1 MNLLRCV
8 PALGR
13 ASSVPGR
20 GLVAV
25 ATVGLLF
32 MVAPSA
38 GAQETYDVRG
48 IVADSTGGGI
58 DGAMVVALA
67 LPDSLLIKFSLS
79 NGNGSFTLSRVPA
92 GEYLLQITMVGHQT
106 VRRAFSITT
115 ADVDAGT
122 IKLEVLAV
130 EMDALVVSV
139 DHVPFVNRRD
149 TLDYNARAFVTRP
162 NATVEELLARLPGI
176 EVDPDGTIRAQGEEV
191 RNVLVDGKEFFG
203 SDPTIATRNLP
214 ADAIERIQVYDKQS
228 DMAEFTGIADGQE
241 ERTINL
247 QLREDAR
254 RGYFGQ
260 AVGGLGGGLEPAAVI
275 EAQPDGRTRYN
286 ESLNI
291 NRFSPTTQLALLGN
305 ANNVN
310 EAGFA
315 WGNFVNFSGGA
326 QGLARGGNR
335 GGGGG
340 RGGAGDRDGGGQGG
354 IQLGGG
360 RNDGFTETMSLGLNA
375 NHDFSDDRWIR
386 SSYFYTGL
394 DNVQRQTTQQ
404 QQLLGSN
411 AAALQN
417 AAADQVTANTTHR
430 VNLNAQYAFSDGHDL
445 RLRGNLNVGSS
456 SMTSLQSSET
466 TTLDGRVQNT
476 GLSNNVV
483 EGNDLGGSARLTWRK
498 RLAENGRSLV
508 AEATTSIQEP
518 ELYGDLETT
527 TGIANRDG
535 DLIMQDLIQQ
545 QSRTGRTL
553 SLSQRLS
560 LTQPVGERGIFE
572 VFGERRAVN
581 EDQNNSVFDIGTGTP
596 VFNDLLSSGFERT
609 YSYLRGGFRFNR
621 NTADTRFVVGLQ
633 VQASKLDGTILD
645 RDEHIENGYTHVL
658 PSANFRIQLNDAKT
672 LNFRYTTSTREPSMT
687 ELQPFADNTN
697 PIRTYVGNPNLTPEY
712 SHSFNADYRFF
723 DQFSFVNLFT
733 YLRFSYTSDDIVQ
746 SRVIDEQALQT
757 VMPVNIDHSWSTNGG
772 VTYGRPIR
780 SVGARI
786 NLNYTFN
793 YTRGVEILNGLEN
806 NSTVLRNTIDA
817 SIDNRNKDLFDV
829 RAGARFSFNDVE
841 NSLNQELNQGY
852 LDKTFYGNGM
862 LHYGAGWTFSATL
875 NYRLYDEDV
884 FGAGDR
890 NVAML
895 QASISKLAMD
905 NRVEL
910 ELVGFDILD
919 QNKGVAYTTG
929 TSFIQE
935 RRTESLGRYV
945 MLKVMY
951 RLGSRGVGAARGGGG
966 GRRR

>member
-1 MNLLRCV
+1 MKHSGCL
-8 PALGR
+8 LGR
-13 ASSVPGR
+13 SFAAFATAGLFLAITPSVD
-20 GLVAV
+20 
-25 ATVGLLF
+25 
-32 MVAPSA
+32 
-38 GAQETYDVRG
+38 AQETYDVRG
-48 IVADSTGGGI
+48 VVADSAGAGI
-58 DGAMVVALA
+58 DGAMIVALA
-67 LPDSLLIKFSLS
+67 LPDSLLTKYALS

-106 VRRAFSITT
+106 VRQPFSITA
-115 ADVDAGT
+115 ADIDAGT
-122 IKLEVLAV
+122 INLAV
-130 EMDALVVSV
+130 LVVEMEALVVSV

-176 EVDPDGTIRAQGEEV
+176 EVDADGTVRAQGEEV

-247 QLREDAR
+247 ELREDAR

-260 AVGGLGGGLEPAAVI
+260 AVGGLGGGLEPVAVI
-275 EAQPDGRTRYN
+275 EAQPNGRTRYN

-315 WGNFVNFSGGA
+315 WGDFVNFSGGA
-326 QGLARGGNR
+326 RGLGGGGNR

-340 RGGAGDRDGGGQGG
+340 GGGGQGG

-360 RNDGFTETMSLGLNA
+360 RNDGFTESMSLGLNA

-394 DNVQRQTTQQ
+394 DNVQQQTTQQ
-404 QQLLGSN
+404 QQLLGSS

-417 AAADQVTANTTHR
+417 AVADQSTANTTHR
-430 VNLNAQYAFSDGHDL
+430 VNVNTQYAFSDGHDL
-445 RLRGNLNVGSS
+445 RLRGNLSVGSS

-466 TTLDGRVQNT
+466 TTFEGRVQNT
-476 GLSNNVV
+476 GVSSNLVD
-483 EGNDLGGSARLTWRK
+483 GNDLGGSASLTWRK

-508 AEATTSIQEP
+508 AAATTNIQEP

-527 TGIANRDG
+527 TGIANRNG
-535 DLIMQDLIQQ
+535 DLMMQDLFQTQ
-545 QSRTGRTL
+545 ARTGRTL

-560 LTQPVGERGIFE
+560 LTQPVGVGGIFE
-572 VFGERRAVN
+572 VFGQRREVN
-581 EDQNNSVFDIGTGTP
+581 EDQDNSVFDIGTGTP
-596 VFNDLLSSGFERT
+596 VFNDFLSSGFERT
-609 YSYLRGGFRFNR
+609 YSYLRGGFRFNK
-621 NTADTRFVVGLQ
+621 NTEDTRFVIGLQ
-633 VQASKLDGTILD
+633 VQRSNLDGTILD
-645 RDEHIENGYTHVL
+645 RDEYIENGYTHVL
-658 PSANFRIQLNDAKT
+658 PSADYRIQLDEAKT

-697 PIRTYVGNPNLTPEY
+697 PIRTYIGNPNLTPEY

-733 YLRFSYTSDDIVQ
+733 YLRFSYTNDDIVQ

-786 NLNYTFN
+786 NLNYSFN
-793 YTRGVEILNGLEN
+793 YTRGVEILNELEN
-806 NSTVLRNTIDA
+806 NSRVLRNTIEA
-817 SIDNRNKDLFDV
+817 SIDNRDKEIFDV
-829 RAGARFSFNDVE
+829 RAGARYSFNDIQ
-841 NSLNQELNQGY
+841 NTLNQDLNQVY
-852 LDKTFYGNGM
+852 LDRTFYGNAM
-862 LHYGAGWTFSATL
+862 LHYGAGWTFSTTL
-875 NYRLYDEDV
+875 NYRLYDESV
-884 FGAGDR
+884 FGVGDR

-895 QASISKLAMD
+895 QASISKLAMN

-910 ELVGFDILD
+910 ELIGFDILD

-935 RRTESLGRYV
+935 RRTESLGQYI

-951 RLGSRGVGAARGGGG
+951 RLGSRRGGAARGGGS

>member
-1 MNLLRCV
+1 MKHSGCL
-8 PALGR
+8 LGR
-13 ASSVPGR
+13 SFAAFATAGLFLAITPSVD
-20 GLVAV
+20 
-25 ATVGLLF
+25 
-32 MVAPSA
+32 
-38 GAQETYDVRG
+38 AQETYDVRG
-48 IVADSTGGGI
+48 VVADSAGAGI
-58 DGAMVVALA
+58 DGAMIVALA
-67 LPDSLLIKFSLS
+67 LPDSLLTKYALS

-106 VRRAFSITT
+106 VRQPFSITA
-115 ADVDAGT
+115 ADIDAGT
-122 IKLEVLAV
+122 INLAV
-130 EMDALVVSV
+130 LVVEMEALVVSV

-176 EVDPDGTIRAQGEEV
+176 EVDADGTVRAQGEEV

-247 QLREDAR
+247 ELREDAR

-260 AVGGLGGGLEPAAVI
+260 AVGGLGGGLEPVAVI
-275 EAQPDGRTRYN
+275 EAQPNGRTRYN

-315 WGNFVNFSGGA
+315 WGDFVNFRGGA
-326 QGLARGGNR
+326 GGFGGGVN

-340 RGGAGDRDGGGQGG
+340 GGGGGQGG

-360 RNDGFTETMSLGLNA
+360 RNDGFTESMSLGLNA

-394 DNVQRQTTQQ
+394 DNVQQQTTQQ
-404 QQLLGSN
+404 QQLMGSS

-417 AAADQVTANTTHR
+417 AVADQSTANTTHR
-430 VNLNAQYAFSDGHDL
+430 VNVNTQYAFSDGHDL
-445 RLRGNLNVGSS
+445 RLRGNLSVGSS

-466 TTLDGRVQNT
+466 TTFEGRVQNT
-476 GLSNNVV
+476 GVSSNLVD
-483 EGNDLGGSARLTWRK
+483 GNDLGGSASLTWRK

-508 AEATTSIQEP
+508 AAATTNIQEP

-527 TGIANRDG
+527 TGIANRNG
-535 DLIMQDLIQQ
+535 DLMMQDLFQTQ
-545 QSRTGRTL
+545 ARTGRTL

-560 LTQPVGERGIFE
+560 LTQPVGVGGIFE
-572 VFGERRAVN
+572 VFGQRREVN
-581 EDQNNSVFDIGTGTP
+581 EDQDNSVFDIGTGTP
-596 VFNDLLSSGFERT
+596 VFNDFLSSGFERT
-609 YSYLRGGFRFNR
+609 YSYLRGGFRFNK
-621 NTADTRFVVGLQ
+621 NTEDTRFVIGLQ
-633 VQASKLDGTILD
+633 VQRSNLDGTILD
-645 RDEHIENGYTHVL
+645 RDEYIENGYTHVL
-658 PSANFRIQLNDAKT
+658 PSADYRIQLDEAKT

-697 PIRTYVGNPNLTPEY
+697 PIRTYIGNPNLTPEY

-733 YLRFSYTSDDIVQ
+733 YLRFSYTNDDIVQ

-786 NLNYTFN
+786 NLNYSFN
-793 YTRGVEILNGLEN
+793 YTRGVEILNELEN
-806 NSTVLRNTIDA
+806 NSRVLRNTIEA
-817 SIDNRNKDLFDV
+817 SIDNRDKEIFDV
-829 RAGARFSFNDVE
+829 RAGARYSFNDIQ
-841 NSLNQELNQGY
+841 NTLNQELNQVY
-852 LDKTFYGNGM
+852 LDRTFYGNAM
-862 LHYGAGWTFSATL
+862 LHYGAGWTFSTTL
-875 NYRLYDEDV
+875 NYRLYDESV
-884 FGAGDR
+884 FGVGDR

-895 QASISKLAMD
+895 QASISKLAMN

-910 ELVGFDILD
+910 ELIGFDILD

-935 RRTESLGRYV
+935 RRTESLGQYI

-951 RLGSRGVGAARGGGG
+951 RLGSRRGGAARGGGS

>member
-1 MNLLRCV
+1 MKHSGCL
-8 PALGR
+8 LGR
-13 ASSVPGR
+13 SFAAFATAGLFLAITPSVD
-20 GLVAV
+20 
-25 ATVGLLF
+25 
-32 MVAPSA
+32 
-38 GAQETYDVRG
+38 AQETYDVRG
-48 IVADSTGGGI
+48 VVADSAGAGI
-58 DGAMVVALA
+58 DGAMIVALA
-67 LPDSLLIKFSLS
+67 LPDSLLTKYALS

-106 VRRAFSITT
+106 VRQPFSITA
-115 ADVDAGT
+115 ADIDAGT
-122 IKLEVLAV
+122 INLAV
-130 EMDALVVSV
+130 LVVEMEALVVSV

-162 NATVEELLARLPGI
+162 NATVEELLARMPGI
-176 EVDPDGTIRAQGEEV
+176 EVDADGTVRAQGEEV

-247 QLREDAR
+247 ELREDAR

-260 AVGGLGGGLEPAAVI
+260 AVGGLGGGLEPVAVI
-275 EAQPDGRTRYN
+275 EAQPNGRTRYN

-315 WGNFVNFSGGA
+315 WGDFVNFSGGA
-326 QGLARGGNR
+326 RGLGGGGNR
-335 GGGGG
+335 GGGG
-340 RGGAGDRDGGGQGG
+340 RGGGGQGG

-360 RNDGFTETMSLGLNA
+360 RNDGFTESMSLGLNA

-394 DNVQRQTTQQ
+394 DNVQQQTTQQ
-404 QQLLGSN
+404 QQLLGSS

-417 AAADQVTANTTHR
+417 AVADQSTANKTHR
-430 VNLNAQYAFSDGHDL
+430 VNVNTQYAFSDGHDL
-445 RLRGNLNVGSS
+445 RLRGNLSVGSS

-466 TTLDGRVQNT
+466 TTFEGRVQNT
-476 GLSNNVV
+476 GVSSNLVD
-483 EGNDLGGSARLTWRK
+483 GNDLGGSASLTWRK

-508 AEATTSIQEP
+508 AAATTNIQEP

-527 TGIANRDG
+527 TGIANRNG
-535 DLIMQDLIQQ
+535 DLMMQDLFQTQ
-545 QSRTGRTL
+545 ARTGRTL

-560 LTQPVGERGIFE
+560 LTQPVGVGGIFE
-572 VFGERRAVN
+572 VFGQRREVN
-581 EDQNNSVFDIGTGTP
+581 EDQDNSVFDIGTGTP
-596 VFNDLLSSGFERT
+596 VFNDFLSSGFERT
-609 YSYLRGGFRFNR
+609 YSYLRGGFRFNK
-621 NTADTRFVVGLQ
+621 NTEDTRFVIGLQ
-633 VQASKLDGTILD
+633 VQRSNLDGTILD
-645 RDEHIENGYTHVL
+645 RDEYIENGYTHVL
-658 PSANFRIQLNDAKT
+658 PSADYRIQLDEAKT

-697 PIRTYVGNPNLTPEY
+697 PIRTYIGNPNLTPEY

-733 YLRFSYTSDDIVQ
+733 YLRFSYTNDDIVQ

-786 NLNYTFN
+786 NLNYSFN
-793 YTRGVEILNGLEN
+793 YTRGVEILNELEN
-806 NSTVLRNTIDA
+806 NSRVLRNTIEA
-817 SIDNRNKDLFDV
+817 SIDNRDKEIFDV
-829 RAGARFSFNDVE
+829 RAGARYSFNDIQ
-841 NSLNQELNQGY
+841 NTLNQDLNQVY
-852 LDKTFYGNGM
+852 LDRTFYGNAM
-862 LHYGAGWTFSATL
+862 LHYGAGWTFSTTL
-875 NYRLYDEDV
+875 NYRLYDESV
-884 FGAGDR
+884 FGVGDR

-895 QASISKLAMD
+895 QASISKLAMN

-910 ELVGFDILD
+910 ELIGFDILD

-935 RRTESLGRYV
+935 RRTESLGQYI

-951 RLGSRGVGAARGGGG
+951 RLGSRRGGAARGGGS

>member
-1 MNLLRCV
+1 MKHSGCL
-8 PALGR
+8 LGR
-13 ASSVPGR
+13 SFAAFVTA
-20 GLVAV
+20 GLFLAITPPVD
-25 ATVGLLF
+25 
-32 MVAPSA
+32 
-38 GAQETYDVRG
+38 AQETYDVRG
-48 IVADSTGGGI
+48 VVADSAGAGI
-58 DGAMVVALA
+58 DGAMIVALA
-67 LPDSLLIKFSLS
+67 LPDSLLTKYALS

-106 VRRAFSITT
+106 VRQPFSITA
-115 ADVDAGT
+115 ADIDAGT
-122 IKLEVLAV
+122 INLAV
-130 EMDALVVSV
+130 LVVEMEALVVSV

-176 EVDPDGTIRAQGEEV
+176 EVDADGTVRAQGEEV

-247 QLREDAR
+247 ELREDAR

-260 AVGGLGGGLEPAAVI
+260 AVGGLGGGLEPVAVI
-275 EAQPDGRTRYN
+275 EAQPNGRTRYN

-315 WGNFVNFSGGA
+315 WGDFVNFSGGA
-326 QGLARGGNR
+326 RGLGGGGNR
-335 GGGGG
+335 GGGG
-340 RGGAGDRDGGGQGG
+340 RGGGGQGG

-360 RNDGFTETMSLGLNA
+360 RNDGFTESMSLGLNA

-394 DNVQRQTTQQ
+394 DNVQQQTTQQ
-404 QQLLGSN
+404 QQLMGSS

-417 AAADQVTANTTHR
+417 AVADQSTANTTHR
-430 VNLNAQYAFSDGHDL
+430 VNVNTQYAFSDGHDL
-445 RLRGNLNVGSS
+445 RLRGNLSVGSS

-466 TTLDGRVQNT
+466 TTFEGRVQNT
-476 GLSNNVV
+476 GVSSNLVD
-483 EGNDLGGSARLTWRK
+483 GNDLGGSASLTWRK

-508 AEATTSIQEP
+508 AAATTNIQEP

-527 TGIANRDG
+527 TGIANRNG
-535 DLIMQDLIQQ
+535 DLMMQDLFQTQ
-545 QSRTGRTL
+545 ARTGRTL

-560 LTQPVGERGIFE
+560 LTQPVGVGGIFE
-572 VFGERRAVN
+572 VFGQRREVN
-581 EDQNNSVFDIGTGTP
+581 EDQDNSVFDIGTGTP
-596 VFNDLLSSGFERT
+596 VFNDFLSSGFERT
-609 YSYLRGGFRFNR
+609 YSYLRGGFRFNK
-621 NTADTRFVVGLQ
+621 NTEDTRFVIGLQ
-633 VQASKLDGTILD
+633 VQRSNLDGTILD
-645 RDEHIENGYTHVL
+645 RDEYIENGYTHVL
-658 PSANFRIQLNDAKT
+658 PSADYRIQLDEAKT

-697 PIRTYVGNPNLTPEY
+697 PIRTYIGNPNLTPEY

-733 YLRFSYTSDDIVQ
+733 YLRFSYTNDDIVQ

-786 NLNYTFN
+786 NLNYSFN
-793 YTRGVEILNGLEN
+793 YTRGVEILNELEN
-806 NSTVLRNTIDA
+806 NSRVLRNTIEA
-817 SIDNRNKDLFDV
+817 SIDNRDKEIFDV
-829 RAGARFSFNDVE
+829 RAGARYSFNDIQ
-841 NSLNQELNQGY
+841 NTLNQELNQVY
-852 LDKTFYGNGM
+852 LDRTFYGNAM
-862 LHYGAGWTFSATL
+862 LHYGAGWTFSTTL
-875 NYRLYDEDV
+875 NYRLYDESV
-884 FGAGDR
+884 FGVGDR

-895 QASISKLAMD
+895 QASISKLAMN

-910 ELVGFDILD
+910 ELIGFDILD

-935 RRTESLGRYV
+935 RRTESLGQYI

-951 RLGSRGVGAARGGGG
+951 RLGSRRGGAARGGGG

>member
-1 MNLLRCV
+1 MKHSGCL
-8 PALGR
+8 LGR
-13 ASSVPGR
+13 SFAAFATAGLFLAITPSVD
-20 GLVAV
+20 
-25 ATVGLLF
+25 
-32 MVAPSA
+32 
-38 GAQETYDVRG
+38 AQETYDVRG
-48 IVADSTGGGI
+48 VVADSAGAGI
-58 DGAMVVALA
+58 DGAMIVALA
-67 LPDSLLIKFSLS
+67 LPDSLLTKYALS

-106 VRRAFSITT
+106 VRQPFSITA
-115 ADVDAGT
+115 ADIDAGT
-122 IKLEVLAV
+122 INLAV
-130 EMDALVVSV
+130 LVVEMEALVVSV

-176 EVDPDGTIRAQGEEV
+176 EVDADGTVRAQGEEV

-247 QLREDAR
+247 ELREDAR

-260 AVGGLGGGLEPAAVI
+260 AVGGLGGGLEPVAVI
-275 EAQPDGRTRYN
+275 EAQPNGRTRYN

-315 WGNFVNFSGGA
+315 WGDFVNFSGGA
-326 QGLARGGNR
+326 RGLGGGGNR
-335 GGGGG
+335 GGGG
-340 RGGAGDRDGGGQGG
+340 RGGGGQGG

-360 RNDGFTETMSLGLNA
+360 RNDGFTESMSLGLNA

-394 DNVQRQTTQQ
+394 DNVQQQTTQQ
-404 QQLLGSN
+404 QQLLGSS

-417 AAADQVTANTTHR
+417 AVADQSTANTTHR
-430 VNLNAQYAFSDGHDL
+430 VNVNTQYAFSDGHDL
-445 RLRGNLNVGSS
+445 RLRGNLSVGSS

-466 TTLDGRVQNT
+466 TTFEGRVQNT
-476 GLSNNVV
+476 GVSSNLVD
-483 EGNDLGGSARLTWRK
+483 GNDLGGSASLTWRK

-508 AEATTSIQEP
+508 AAATTNIQEP

-527 TGIANRDG
+527 TGIANRNG
-535 DLIMQDLIQQ
+535 DLMMQDLFQTQ
-545 QSRTGRTL
+545 ARTGRTL

-560 LTQPVGERGIFE
+560 LTQPVGVGGIFE
-572 VFGERRAVN
+572 VFGQRREVN
-581 EDQNNSVFDIGTGTP
+581 EDQDNSVFDIGTGTP
-596 VFNDLLSSGFERT
+596 VFNDFLSSGFERT
-609 YSYLRGGFRFNR
+609 YSYLRGGFRFNK
-621 NTADTRFVVGLQ
+621 NTEDTRFVIGLQ
-633 VQASKLDGTILD
+633 VQRSNLDGMILD
-645 RDEHIENGYTHVL
+645 RDEYIENGYTHVL
-658 PSANFRIQLNDAKT
+658 PSADYRIQLDEAKT

-697 PIRTYVGNPNLTPEY
+697 PIRTYIGNPNLTPEY

-733 YLRFSYTSDDIVQ
+733 YLRFSYTNDDIVQ

-786 NLNYTFN
+786 NLNYSFN
-793 YTRGVEILNGLEN
+793 YTRGVEILNELEN
-806 NSTVLRNTIDA
+806 NSRVLRNTIEA
-817 SIDNRNKDLFDV
+817 SIDNRDKEIFDV
-829 RAGARFSFNDVE
+829 RAGARYSFNDIQ
-841 NSLNQELNQGY
+841 NTLNQELNQVY
-852 LDKTFYGNGM
+852 LDRTFYGNAM
-862 LHYGAGWTFSATL
+862 LHYGAGWTFSTTL
-875 NYRLYDEDV
+875 NYRLYDESV
-884 FGAGDR
+884 FGVGDR

-895 QASISKLAMD
+895 QASISKLAMN

-910 ELVGFDILD
+910 ELIGFDILD

-935 RRTESLGRYV
+935 RRTESLGQYI

-951 RLGSRGVGAARGGGG
+951 RLGSRRGGAARGGGS

>member
-1 MNLLRCV
+1 MKHSGCL
-8 PALGR
+8 LGR
-13 ASSVPGR
+13 SFAAFATAGLFLAITPSVD
-20 GLVAV
+20 
-25 ATVGLLF
+25 
-32 MVAPSA
+32 
-38 GAQETYDVRG
+38 AQETYDVRG
-48 IVADSTGGGI
+48 VVADSAGAGI
-58 DGAMVVALA
+58 DGAMIVALA
-67 LPDSLLIKFSLS
+67 LPDSLLTKYALS

-106 VRRAFSITT
+106 VRQPFSITA
-115 ADVDAGT
+115 ADIDAGT
-122 IKLEVLAV
+122 INLAV
-130 EMDALVVSV
+130 LVVEMEALVVSV

-176 EVDPDGTIRAQGEEV
+176 EVDADGTVRAQGEEV

-247 QLREDAR
+247 ELREDAR

-260 AVGGLGGGLEPAAVI
+260 AVGGLGGGLEPVAVI
-275 EAQPDGRTRYN
+275 EAQPNGRTRYN

-291 NRFSPTTQLALLGN
+291 KRFSPTTQLALLGN

-315 WGNFVNFSGGA
+315 WGDFVNFSGGA
-326 QGLARGGNR
+326 RGLGGGGNR
-335 GGGGG
+335 GGGG
-340 RGGAGDRDGGGQGG
+340 RGGGGQGG
-354 IQLGGG
+354 IQLRGG
-360 RNDGFTETMSLGLNA
+360 RNDGFTESMSLGLNA

-394 DNVQRQTTQQ
+394 DNVQQQTTQQ
-404 QQLLGSN
+404 QQLLGSS
-411 AAALQN
+411 AAALEN
-417 AAADQVTANTTHR
+417 AVADQSTANTTHR
-430 VNLNAQYAFSDGHDL
+430 VNVNAQYAFSDGHDL
-445 RLRGNLNVGSS
+445 RLRGNLSVGSS

-466 TTLDGRVQNT
+466 TTFEGRVQNT
-476 GLSNNVV
+476 GVSSNLVD
-483 EGNDLGGSARLTWRK
+483 GNDLGGSASLTWRK

-508 AEATTSIQEP
+508 AAATTNIQEP

-527 TGIANRDG
+527 TGIANRNG
-535 DLIMQDLIQQ
+535 DLMMQDLFQTQ
-545 QSRTGRTL
+545 ARTGRTL

-560 LTQPVGERGIFE
+560 LTQPVGVGGIFE
-572 VFGERRAVN
+572 VFGQRREVN
-581 EDQNNSVFDIGTGTP
+581 EDQDNSVFDIGTGTP
-596 VFNDLLSSGFERT
+596 VFNDFLSSGFERT
-609 YSYLRGGFRFNR
+609 YSYLRGGFRFNK
-621 NTADTRFVVGLQ
+621 NTEDTRFVIGLQ
-633 VQASKLDGTILD
+633 VQRSNLDGTILD
-645 RDEHIENGYTHVL
+645 RDEYIENGYTHVL
-658 PSANFRIQLNDAKT
+658 PSADYRIQLDEAKT

-697 PIRTYVGNPNLTPEY
+697 PIRTYIGNPNLTPEY

-733 YLRFSYTSDDIVQ
+733 YLRFSYTNDDIVQ

-786 NLNYTFN
+786 NLNYSFN
-793 YTRGVEILNGLEN
+793 YTRGVEILNELEN
-806 NSTVLRNTIDA
+806 NSRVLRNTIEA
-817 SIDNRNKDLFDV
+817 SIDNRDKEIFDV
-829 RAGARFSFNDVE
+829 RAGARYSFNDIQ
-841 NSLNQELNQGY
+841 NTLNQELNQVY
-852 LDKTFYGNGM
+852 LDRTFYGNAM
-862 LHYGAGWTFSATL
+862 LHYGAGWTFSTTL
-875 NYRLYDEDV
+875 NYRLYDESV
-884 FGAGDR
+884 FGVGDR

-895 QASISKLAMD
+895 QASISKLAMN

-910 ELVGFDILD
+910 ELIGFDILD

-935 RRTESLGRYV
+935 RRTESLGQYI

-951 RLGSRGVGAARGGGG
+951 RLGSRRGGAARGGEG

>member
-1 MNLLRCV
+1 MKHSGCL
-8 PALGR
+8 LGR
-13 ASSVPGR
+13 SFAAFATAGLFLAITPSVD
-20 GLVAV
+20 
-25 ATVGLLF
+25 
-32 MVAPSA
+32 
-38 GAQETYDVRG
+38 AQETYDVRG
-48 IVADSTGGGI
+48 VVADSAGAGI
-58 DGAMVVALA
+58 DGAMIVALA
-67 LPDSLLIKFSLS
+67 LPDSLLTKYALS

-106 VRRAFSITT
+106 VRQPFSITA
-115 ADVDAGT
+115 ADIDAGT
-122 IKLEVLAV
+122 INLAV
-130 EMDALVVSV
+130 LVVEMEALVVSV

-176 EVDPDGTIRAQGEEV
+176 EVDADGTVRAQGEEV

-247 QLREDAR
+247 ELREDAR

-260 AVGGLGGGLEPAAVI
+260 AVGGLGGGLEPVAVI
-275 EAQPDGRTRYN
+275 EAQPNGRTRYN

-315 WGNFVNFSGGA
+315 WGDFVNFSGGA
-326 QGLARGGNR
+326 RGLGGGGNR
-335 GGGGG
+335 GGGG
-340 RGGAGDRDGGGQGG
+340 RGGGGQGG

-360 RNDGFTETMSLGLNA
+360 RNDGFTESMSLGLNA

-394 DNVQRQTTQQ
+394 DNVQQQTTQQ
-404 QQLLGSN
+404 QQLLGSS

-417 AAADQVTANTTHR
+417 AVADQSTANTTHR
-430 VNLNAQYAFSDGHDL
+430 VNVNTQYAFSDGHDL
-445 RLRGNLNVGSS
+445 RLRGNLSVGSS

-466 TTLDGRVQNT
+466 TTFEGRVQNT
-476 GLSNNVV
+476 GVSSNLVD
-483 EGNDLGGSARLTWRK
+483 GNDLGGSASLTWRK

-508 AEATTSIQEP
+508 AAATTNIQEP

-527 TGIANRDG
+527 TGIANRNG
-535 DLIMQDLIQQ
+535 DLMMQDLFQTQ
-545 QSRTGRTL
+545 ARTGRTL

-560 LTQPVGERGIFE
+560 LTQPVGIGGIFE
-572 VFGERRAVN
+572 VFGQRREVN
-581 EDQNNSVFDIGTGTP
+581 EDQDNSVFDIGTGTP
-596 VFNDLLSSGFERT
+596 VFNDFLSSGFERT
-609 YSYLRGGFRFNR
+609 YSYLRGGFRFNK
-621 NTADTRFVVGLQ
+621 NTEDTRFVIGLQ
-633 VQASKLDGTILD
+633 VQRSNLDGTILD
-645 RDEHIENGYTHVL
+645 RDEYIENGYTHVL
-658 PSANFRIQLNDAKT
+658 PSADYRIQLDEAKT

-697 PIRTYVGNPNLTPEY
+697 PIRTYIGNPNLTPEY

-733 YLRFSYTSDDIVQ
+733 YLRFSYTNDDIVQ

-786 NLNYTFN
+786 NLNYSFN
-793 YTRGVEILNGLEN
+793 YTRGVEILNELEN
-806 NSTVLRNTIDA
+806 NSRVLRNTIEA
-817 SIDNRNKDLFDV
+817 SIDNRDKEIFDV
-829 RAGARFSFNDVE
+829 RAGARYSFNDIQ
-841 NSLNQELNQGY
+841 NTLNQDLNQVY
-852 LDKTFYGNGM
+852 LDRTFYGNAM
-862 LHYGAGWTFSATL
+862 LHYGAGWTFSTTL
-875 NYRLYDEDV
+875 NYRLYDESV
-884 FGAGDR
+884 FGVGDR

-895 QASISKLAMD
+895 QASISKLAMN

-910 ELVGFDILD
+910 ELIGFDILD

-935 RRTESLGRYV
+935 RRTESLGQYI

-951 RLGSRGVGAARGGGG
+951 RLGSRRGGAARGGGS

>member
-1 MNLLRCV
+1 MKHSGCL
-8 PALGR
+8 LGR
-13 ASSVPGR
+13 SFAAFATAGLFLAITPSVD
-20 GLVAV
+20 
-25 ATVGLLF
+25 
-32 MVAPSA
+32 
-38 GAQETYDVRG
+38 AQETYDVRG
-48 IVADSTGGGI
+48 VVADSAGAGI
-58 DGAMVVALA
+58 DGAMIVALA
-67 LPDSLLIKFSLS
+67 LPDSLLTKYALS

-106 VRRAFSITT
+106 VRQPFSITA
-115 ADVDAGT
+115 ADIDAGT
-122 IKLEVLAV
+122 INLAV
-130 EMDALVVSV
+130 LVVEMEALVVSV

-176 EVDPDGTIRAQGEEV
+176 EVDADGTVRAQGEEV

-247 QLREDAR
+247 ELREDAR

-260 AVGGLGGGLEPAAVI
+260 AVGGLGGGLEPVAVI
-275 EAQPDGRTRYN
+275 EAQPNGRTRYN

-315 WGNFVNFSGGA
+315 WGDFVNFSGGA
-326 QGLARGGNR
+326 RGLGGGGNR
-335 GGGGG
+335 GGGG
-340 RGGAGDRDGGGQGG
+340 RGGGGQGG

-360 RNDGFTETMSLGLNA
+360 RNDGFTESMSLGLNA

-394 DNVQRQTTQQ
+394 DNVQQQTTQQ
-404 QQLLGSN
+404 QQLLGSS

-417 AAADQVTANTTHR
+417 AVADQSTANTTHR
-430 VNLNAQYAFSDGHDL
+430 VNVNTQYAFSDGHDL
-445 RLRGNLNVGSS
+445 RLRGNLSVGSS

-466 TTLDGRVQNT
+466 TTFEGRVQNT
-476 GLSNNVV
+476 GVSSNLVD
-483 EGNDLGGSARLTWRK
+483 GNDLGGSASLTWRK

-508 AEATTSIQEP
+508 AAATTNIQEP

-527 TGIANRDG
+527 TGIANRNG
-535 DLIMQDLIQQ
+535 DLMMQDLFQTQ
-545 QSRTGRTL
+545 ARTGRTL

-560 LTQPVGERGIFE
+560 LTQPVGVGGIFE
-572 VFGERRAVN
+572 VFGQRREVN
-581 EDQNNSVFDIGTGTP
+581 EDQDNSVFDIGTGTP
-596 VFNDLLSSGFERT
+596 VFNDFLSSGFERT
-609 YSYLRGGFRFNR
+609 YSYLRGGFRFNK
-621 NTADTRFVVGLQ
+621 NTEDTRFVIGLQ
-633 VQASKLDGTILD
+633 VQRSNLDGMILD
-645 RDEHIENGYTHVL
+645 RDEYIENGYTHVL
-658 PSANFRIQLNDAKT
+658 PSADYRIQLDEAKT

-697 PIRTYVGNPNLTPEY
+697 PIRTYIGNPNLTPEY

-733 YLRFSYTSDDIVQ
+733 YLRFSYTNDDIVQ

-786 NLNYTFN
+786 NLNYSFN
-793 YTRGVEILNGLEN
+793 YTRGVEILNELEN
-806 NSTVLRNTIDA
+806 NSRVLRNTIEA
-817 SIDNRNKDLFDV
+817 SIDNRDKEIFDV
-829 RAGARFSFNDVE
+829 RAGARYSFNDIQ
-841 NSLNQELNQGY
+841 NTLNQDLNQVY
-852 LDKTFYGNGM
+852 LDRTFYGNAM
-862 LHYGAGWTFSATL
+862 LHYGAGWTFSTTL
-875 NYRLYDEDV
+875 NYRLYDESV
-884 FGAGDR
+884 FGVGDR

-895 QASISKLAMD
+895 QASISKLAMN

-910 ELVGFDILD
+910 ELIGFDILD

-935 RRTESLGRYV
+935 RRTESLGQYI

-951 RLGSRGVGAARGGGG
+951 RLGSRRGGAARGGGS

>member
-1 MNLLRCV
+1 MKHSGCL
-8 PALGR
+8 LGR
-13 ASSVPGR
+13 SFAAFATAGLFLAITPSVD
-20 GLVAV
+20 
-25 ATVGLLF
+25 
-32 MVAPSA
+32 
-38 GAQETYDVRG
+38 AQETYDVRG
-48 IVADSTGGGI
+48 VVADSAGAGI
-58 DGAMVVALA
+58 DGAMIVALA
-67 LPDSLLIKFSLS
+67 LPDSLLTKYALS

-106 VRRAFSITT
+106 VRQPFSITA
-115 ADVDAGT
+115 ADIDAGT
-122 IKLEVLAV
+122 INLAV
-130 EMDALVVSV
+130 LVVEMEALVVSV

-176 EVDPDGTIRAQGEEV
+176 EVDADGTVRAQGEEV

-247 QLREDAR
+247 ELREDAR

-260 AVGGLGGGLEPAAVI
+260 AVGGLGGGLEPVAVI
-275 EAQPDGRTRYN
+275 EAQPNGRTRYN

-315 WGNFVNFSGGA
+315 WGDFVNFSGGA
-326 QGLARGGNR
+326 RGLGGGGNR
-335 GGGGG
+335 GGGG
-340 RGGAGDRDGGGQGG
+340 RGGGGQGG

-360 RNDGFTETMSLGLNA
+360 RNDGFTESMSLGLNA

-394 DNVQRQTTQQ
+394 DNVQQQTTQQ
-404 QQLLGSN
+404 QQLMGSS

-417 AAADQVTANTTHR
+417 AVADQSTANTTHR
-430 VNLNAQYAFSDGHDL
+430 VNVNTQYAFSDGHDL
-445 RLRGNLNVGSS
+445 RLRGNLSVGSS

-466 TTLDGRVQNT
+466 TTFEGRVQNT
-476 GLSNNVV
+476 GVSSNLVD
-483 EGNDLGGSARLTWRK
+483 GNDLGGSASLTWRK

-508 AEATTSIQEP
+508 AAATTNIQEP

-527 TGIANRDG
+527 TGIANRNG
-535 DLIMQDLIQQ
+535 DLMMQDLFQTQ
-545 QSRTGRTL
+545 ARTGRTL

-560 LTQPVGERGIFE
+560 LTQPVGVGGIFE
-572 VFGERRAVN
+572 VFGQRREVN
-581 EDQNNSVFDIGTGTP
+581 EDQDNSVFDIGTGTP
-596 VFNDLLSSGFERT
+596 VFNDFLSSGFERT
-609 YSYLRGGFRFNR
+609 YSYLRGGFRFNK
-621 NTADTRFVVGLQ
+621 NTEDTRFVIGLQ
-633 VQASKLDGTILD
+633 VQRSNLDGMILD
-645 RDEHIENGYTHVL
+645 RDEYIENGYTHVL
-658 PSANFRIQLNDAKT
+658 PSADYRIQLDEAKT

-697 PIRTYVGNPNLTPEY
+697 PIRTYIGNPNLTPEY

-733 YLRFSYTSDDIVQ
+733 YLRFSYTNDDIVQ

-786 NLNYTFN
+786 NLNYSFN
-793 YTRGVEILNGLEN
+793 YTRGVEILNELEN
-806 NSTVLRNTIDA
+806 NSRVLRNTIEA
-817 SIDNRNKDLFDV
+817 SIDNRDKEIFDV
-829 RAGARFSFNDVE
+829 RAGARYSFNDIQ
-841 NSLNQELNQGY
+841 NTLNQELNQVY
-852 LDKTFYGNGM
+852 LDRTFYGNAM
-862 LHYGAGWTFSATL
+862 LHYGAGWTFSTTL
-875 NYRLYDEDV
+875 NYRLYDESV
-884 FGAGDR
+884 FGVGDR

-895 QASISKLAMD
+895 QASISKLAMN

-910 ELVGFDILD
+910 ELIGFDILD

-935 RRTESLGRYV
+935 RRTESLGQYI

-951 RLGSRGVGAARGGGG
+951 RLGSRRGGAARGGGG

>member
-1 MNLLRCV
+1 MKHSGCL
-8 PALGR
+8 LGR
-13 ASSVPGR
+13 SFAAFATAGLFLAITPSVD
-20 GLVAV
+20 
-25 ATVGLLF
+25 
-32 MVAPSA
+32 
-38 GAQETYDVRG
+38 AQETYDVRG
-48 IVADSTGGGI
+48 VVADSAGAGI
-58 DGAMVVALA
+58 DGAMIVALA
-67 LPDSLLIKFSLS
+67 LPDSLLTKYALS

-106 VRRAFSITT
+106 VRQPFSITA
-115 ADVDAGT
+115 ADIDAGT
-122 IKLEVLAV
+122 INLAV
-130 EMDALVVSV
+130 LVVEMEALVVSV

-176 EVDPDGTIRAQGEEV
+176 EVDADGTVRAQGEEV

-247 QLREDAR
+247 ELREDAR

-260 AVGGLGGGLEPAAVI
+260 AVGGLGGGLEPVAVI
-275 EAQPDGRTRYN
+275 EAQPNGRTRYN

-315 WGNFVNFSGGA
+315 WGDFVNFSGGA
-326 QGLARGGNR
+326 RGLGGGGNR
-335 GGGGG
+335 GGGG
-340 RGGAGDRDGGGQGG
+340 RGGGGQGG

-360 RNDGFTETMSLGLNA
+360 RNDGFTESMSLGLNA

-394 DNVQRQTTQQ
+394 DNVQQQTTQQ
-404 QQLLGSN
+404 QQLLGSS

-417 AAADQVTANTTHR
+417 AVADQSTANTTHR
-430 VNLNAQYAFSDGHDL
+430 VNVNTQYAFSDGHDL
-445 RLRGNLNVGSS
+445 RLRGNLSVGSS

-466 TTLDGRVQNT
+466 TTFEGRVQNT
-476 GLSNNVV
+476 GVSSNLVD
-483 EGNDLGGSARLTWRK
+483 GNDLGGSASLTWRK

-508 AEATTSIQEP
+508 AAATTNIQEP

-527 TGIANRDG
+527 TGIANRNG
-535 DLIMQDLIQQ
+535 DLMMQDLFQTQ
-545 QSRTGRTL
+545 ARTGRTL

-560 LTQPVGERGIFE
+560 LTQPVGVGGIFE
-572 VFGERRAVN
+572 VFGQRREVN
-581 EDQNNSVFDIGTGTP
+581 EDQDNSVFDIGTGTP
-596 VFNDLLSSGFERT
+596 VFNDFLSSGFERT
-609 YSYLRGGFRFNR
+609 YSYLRGGFRFNK
-621 NTADTRFVVGLQ
+621 NTEDTRFVIGLQ
-633 VQASKLDGTILD
+633 VQRSNLDGTILD
-645 RDEHIENGYTHVL
+645 RDEYIENGYTHVL
-658 PSANFRIQLNDAKT
+658 PSADYRIQLDEAKT

-697 PIRTYVGNPNLTPEY
+697 PIRTYIGNPNLTPEY

-733 YLRFSYTSDDIVQ
+733 YLRFSYTNDDIVQ

-786 NLNYTFN
+786 NLNYSFN
-793 YTRGVEILNGLEN
+793 YTRGVEILNELEN
-806 NSTVLRNTIDA
+806 NSRVLRNTIEA
-817 SIDNRNKDLFDV
+817 SIDNRDKEIFDV
-829 RAGARFSFNDVE
+829 RAGARYSFNDIQ
-841 NSLNQELNQGY
+841 NTLNQELNQVY
-852 LDKTFYGNGM
+852 LDRTFYGNAM
-862 LHYGAGWTFSATL
+862 LHYGAGWTFSTTL
-875 NYRLYDEDV
+875 NYRLYDESV
-884 FGAGDR
+884 FGVGDR

-895 QASISKLAMD
+895 QASISKLAMN

-910 ELVGFDILD
+910 ELIGFDILD

-935 RRTESLGRYV
+935 RRTESLGQYI

-951 RLGSRGVGAARGGGG
+951 RLGSRRGGAARGGGS

>member
-1 MNLLRCV
+1 MKHSGCL
-8 PALGR
+8 LGR
-13 ASSVPGR
+13 SFAAFATAGLFLAITPSVD
-20 GLVAV
+20 
-25 ATVGLLF
+25 
-32 MVAPSA
+32 
-38 GAQETYDVRG
+38 AQETYDVRG
-48 IVADSTGGGI
+48 VVADSAGAGI
-58 DGAMVVALA
+58 DGAMIVALA
-67 LPDSLLIKFSLS
+67 LPDSLLTKYALS

-106 VRRAFSITT
+106 VRQPFSITA
-115 ADVDAGT
+115 ADIDAGT
-122 IKLEVLAV
+122 INLAV
-130 EMDALVVSV
+130 LVVEMEALVVSV

-176 EVDPDGTIRAQGEEV
+176 EVDADGTVRAQGEEV

-247 QLREDAR
+247 ELREDAR

-260 AVGGLGGGLEPAAVI
+260 AVGGLGGGLEPVAVI
-275 EAQPDGRTRYN
+275 EAQPNGRTRYN

-315 WGNFVNFSGGA
+315 WGDFVNFSGGA
-326 QGLARGGNR
+326 RGLGGGGNR
-335 GGGGG
+335 GGGG
-340 RGGAGDRDGGGQGG
+340 RGGGGQGG

-360 RNDGFTETMSLGLNA
+360 RNDGFTESMSLGLNA

-394 DNVQRQTTQQ
+394 DNVQQQTTQQ
-404 QQLLGSN
+404 QQLMGSS

-417 AAADQVTANTTHR
+417 AVADQSTANTTHR
-430 VNLNAQYAFSDGHDL
+430 VNVNTQYAFSDGHDL
-445 RLRGNLNVGSS
+445 RLRGNLSVGSS

-466 TTLDGRVQNT
+466 TTFEGRVQNT
-476 GLSNNVV
+476 GVSSNLVD
-483 EGNDLGGSARLTWRK
+483 GNDLGGSASLTWRK

-508 AEATTSIQEP
+508 AAATTNIQEP

-527 TGIANRDG
+527 TGIANRNG
-535 DLIMQDLIQQ
+535 DLMMQDLFQTQ
-545 QSRTGRTL
+545 ARTGRTL

-560 LTQPVGERGIFE
+560 LTQPVGVGGIFE
-572 VFGERRAVN
+572 VFGQRREVN
-581 EDQNNSVFDIGTGTP
+581 EDQDNSVFDIGTGTP
-596 VFNDLLSSGFERT
+596 VFNDFLSSGFERT
-609 YSYLRGGFRFNR
+609 YSYLRGGFRFNK
-621 NTADTRFVVGLQ
+621 NTEDTRFVIGLQ
-633 VQASKLDGTILD
+633 VQRSNLDGTILD
-645 RDEHIENGYTHVL
+645 RDEYIENGYTHVL
-658 PSANFRIQLNDAKT
+658 PSADYRIQLDEAKT

-697 PIRTYVGNPNLTPEY
+697 PIRTYIGNPNLTPEY

-733 YLRFSYTSDDIVQ
+733 YLRFSYTNDDIVQ

-786 NLNYTFN
+786 NLNYSFN
-793 YTRGVEILNGLEN
+793 YTRGVEILNELEN
-806 NSTVLRNTIDA
+806 NSRVLRNTIEA
-817 SIDNRNKDLFDV
+817 SIDNRDKEIFDV
-829 RAGARFSFNDVE
+829 RAGARYSFNDIQ
-841 NSLNQELNQGY
+841 NTLNQELNQVY
-852 LDKTFYGNGM
+852 LDRTFYGNAM
-862 LHYGAGWTFSATL
+862 LHYGAGWTFSTTL
-875 NYRLYDEDV
+875 NYRLYDESV
-884 FGAGDR
+884 FGVGDR

-895 QASISKLAMD
+895 QASISKLAMN

-910 ELVGFDILD
+910 ELIGFDILD

-935 RRTESLGRYV
+935 RRTESLGQYI

-951 RLGSRGVGAARGGGG
+951 RLGSRRGGAARGGGG

>member
-1 MNLLRCV
+1 MKHSGCL
-8 PALGR
+8 LGR
-13 ASSVPGR
+13 SFAAFATAGLFLAITPSVD
-20 GLVAV
+20 
-25 ATVGLLF
+25 
-32 MVAPSA
+32 
-38 GAQETYDVRG
+38 AQETYDVRG
-48 IVADSTGGGI
+48 VVADSAGAGI
-58 DGAMVVALA
+58 DGAMIVALA
-67 LPDSLLIKFSLS
+67 LPDSLLTKYALS

-106 VRRAFSITT
+106 VRQPFSITA
-115 ADVDAGT
+115 ADIDAGT
-122 IKLEVLAV
+122 INLAV
-130 EMDALVVSV
+130 LVVEMEALVVSV

-176 EVDPDGTIRAQGEEV
+176 EVDADGTVRAQGEEV

-247 QLREDAR
+247 ELREDAR

-260 AVGGLGGGLEPAAVI
+260 AVGGLGGGLEPVAVI
-275 EAQPDGRTRYN
+275 EAQPNGRTRYN

-315 WGNFVNFSGGA
+315 WGDFVNFSGGA
-326 QGLARGGNR
+326 RGLGGGGNR
-335 GGGGG
+335 GGGG
-340 RGGAGDRDGGGQGG
+340 RGGGGQGG

-360 RNDGFTETMSLGLNA
+360 RNDGFTESMSLGLNA

-394 DNVQRQTTQQ
+394 DNVQQQTTQQ
-404 QQLLGSN
+404 QQLMGSS

-417 AAADQVTANTTHR
+417 AVADQSTANTTHR
-430 VNLNAQYAFSDGHDL
+430 VNVNTQYAFSDGHDL
-445 RLRGNLNVGSS
+445 RLRGNLSVGSS

-466 TTLDGRVQNT
+466 TTFEGRVQNT
-476 GLSNNVV
+476 GVSSNLVD
-483 EGNDLGGSARLTWRK
+483 GNDLGGSASLTWRK

-508 AEATTSIQEP
+508 AAATTNIQEP

-527 TGIANRDG
+527 TGIANRNG
-535 DLIMQDLIQQ
+535 DLMMQDLFQTQ
-545 QSRTGRTL
+545 ARTGRTL

-560 LTQPVGERGIFE
+560 LTQPVGVGGIFE
-572 VFGERRAVN
+572 VFGQRREVN
-581 EDQNNSVFDIGTGTP
+581 EDQDNSVFDIGTGTP
-596 VFNDLLSSGFERT
+596 VFNDFLSSGFERT
-609 YSYLRGGFRFNR
+609 YSYLRGGFRFNK
-621 NTADTRFVVGLQ
+621 NTEDTRFVIGLQ
-633 VQASKLDGTILD
+633 VQRSNLDGTILD
-645 RDEHIENGYTHVL
+645 RDEYIENGYTHVL
-658 PSANFRIQLNDAKT
+658 PSADYRIQLDEAKT

-697 PIRTYVGNPNLTPEY
+697 PIRTYIGNPNLTPEY

-733 YLRFSYTSDDIVQ
+733 YLRFSYTNDDIVQ

-786 NLNYTFN
+786 NLNYSFN
-793 YTRGVEILNGLEN
+793 YTRGVEILNELEN
-806 NSTVLRNTIDA
+806 NSRVLRNTIEA
-817 SIDNRNKDLFDV
+817 SIDNRDKEIFDV
-829 RAGARFSFNDVE
+829 RAGARYSFNDIQ
-841 NSLNQELNQGY
+841 NTLNQDLNQVY
-852 LDKTFYGNGM
+852 LDRTFYGNAM
-862 LHYGAGWTFSATL
+862 LHYGAGWTFSTTL
-875 NYRLYDEDV
+875 NYRLYDESV
-884 FGAGDR
+884 FGVGDR

-895 QASISKLAMD
+895 QASISKLAMN

-910 ELVGFDILD
+910 ELIGFDILD

-935 RRTESLGRYV
+935 RRTESLGQYI

-951 RLGSRGVGAARGGGG
+951 RLGSRRGGAARGGGS

>member
-1 MNLLRCV
+1 MKHSGCL
-8 PALGR
+8 LGR
-13 ASSVPGR
+13 SFAAFVTA
-20 GLVAV
+20 GLFLAITPPVD
-25 ATVGLLF
+25 
-32 MVAPSA
+32 
-38 GAQETYDVRG
+38 AQETYDVRG
-48 IVADSTGGGI
+48 VVADSAGAGI
-58 DGAMVVALA
+58 DGAMIVALA
-67 LPDSLLIKFSLS
+67 LPDSLLTKYALS

-106 VRRAFSITT
+106 VRQPFSITA
-115 ADVDAGT
+115 ADIDAGT
-122 IKLEVLAV
+122 INLAV
-130 EMDALVVSV
+130 LVVEMEALVVSV

-176 EVDPDGTIRAQGEEV
+176 EVDADGTVRAQGEEV

-247 QLREDAR
+247 ELREDAR

-260 AVGGLGGGLEPAAVI
+260 AVGGLGGGLEPVAVI
-275 EAQPDGRTRYN
+275 EAQPNGRTRYN

-315 WGNFVNFSGGA
+315 WGDFVNFSGGA
-326 QGLARGGNR
+326 RGLGGGGNR
-335 GGGGG
+335 GGGG
-340 RGGAGDRDGGGQGG
+340 RGGGGQGG

-360 RNDGFTETMSLGLNA
+360 RNDGFTESMSLGLNA

-394 DNVQRQTTQQ
+394 DNVQQQTTQQ
-404 QQLLGSN
+404 QQLLGSS

-417 AAADQVTANTTHR
+417 AVADQSTANTTHR
-430 VNLNAQYAFSDGHDL
+430 VNVNTQYAFSDGHDL
-445 RLRGNLNVGSS
+445 RLRGNLSVGSS

-466 TTLDGRVQNT
+466 TTFEGRVQNT
-476 GLSNNVV
+476 GVSSNLVD
-483 EGNDLGGSARLTWRK
+483 GNDLGGSASLTWRK

-508 AEATTSIQEP
+508 AAATTNIQEP

-527 TGIANRDG
+527 TGIANRNG
-535 DLIMQDLIQQ
+535 DLMMQDLFQTQ
-545 QSRTGRTL
+545 ARTGRTL

-560 LTQPVGERGIFE
+560 LTQPVGVGGIFE
-572 VFGERRAVN
+572 VFGQRREVN
-581 EDQNNSVFDIGTGTP
+581 EDQDNSVFDIGTGTP
-596 VFNDLLSSGFERT
+596 VFNDFLSSGFERT
-609 YSYLRGGFRFNR
+609 YSYLRGGFRFNK
-621 NTADTRFVVGLQ
+621 NTEDTRFVIGLQ
-633 VQASKLDGTILD
+633 VQRSNLDGTILD
-645 RDEHIENGYTHVL
+645 RDEYIENGYTHVL
-658 PSANFRIQLNDAKT
+658 PSADYRIQLDEAKT

-697 PIRTYVGNPNLTPEY
+697 PIRTYIGNPNLTPEY

-733 YLRFSYTSDDIVQ
+733 YLRFSYTNDDIVQ

-786 NLNYTFN
+786 NLNYSFN
-793 YTRGVEILNGLEN
+793 YTRGVEILNELEN
-806 NSTVLRNTIDA
+806 NSRVLRNTIEA
-817 SIDNRNKDLFDV
+817 SIDNRDKEIFDV
-829 RAGARFSFNDVE
+829 RAGARYSFNDIQ
-841 NSLNQELNQGY
+841 NTLNQELNQVY
-852 LDKTFYGNGM
+852 LDRTFYGNAM
-862 LHYGAGWTFSATL
+862 LHYGAGWTFSTTL
-875 NYRLYDEDV
+875 NYRLYDESV
-884 FGAGDR
+884 FGVGDR

-895 QASISKLAMD
+895 QASISKLAMN

-910 ELVGFDILD
+910 ELIGFDILD

-935 RRTESLGRYV
+935 RRTESLGQYI

-951 RLGSRGVGAARGGGG
+951 RLGSRRGGAARGGGS

>member
-1 MNLLRCV
+1 MKHSGCL
-8 PALGR
+8 LGR
-13 ASSVPGR
+13 SFAAFATAGLFLAITPSVD
-20 GLVAV
+20 
-25 ATVGLLF
+25 
-32 MVAPSA
+32 
-38 GAQETYDVRG
+38 AQETYDVRG
-48 IVADSTGGGI
+48 VVADSAGAGI
-58 DGAMVVALA
+58 DGAMIVALA
-67 LPDSLLIKFSLS
+67 LPDSLLTKYALS

-106 VRRAFSITT
+106 VRQPFSITA
-115 ADVDAGT
+115 ADIDAGT
-122 IKLEVLAV
+122 INLAV
-130 EMDALVVSV
+130 LVVEMEALVVSV

-162 NATVEELLARLPGI
+162 NATVEELLARMPGI
-176 EVDPDGTIRAQGEEV
+176 EVDADGTVRAQGEEV

-247 QLREDAR
+247 ELREDAR

-260 AVGGLGGGLEPAAVI
+260 AVGGLGGGLEPVAVI
-275 EAQPDGRTRYN
+275 EAQPNGRTRYN

-315 WGNFVNFSGGA
+315 WGDFVNFSGGA
-326 QGLARGGNR
+326 RGLGGGGNR
-335 GGGGG
+335 GGGG
-340 RGGAGDRDGGGQGG
+340 RGGGGQGG

-360 RNDGFTETMSLGLNA
+360 RNDGFTESMSLGLNA

-394 DNVQRQTTQQ
+394 DNVQQQTTQQ
-404 QQLLGSN
+404 QQLLGSS

-417 AAADQVTANTTHR
+417 AVADQSTANTTHR
-430 VNLNAQYAFSDGHDL
+430 VNVNTQYAFSDGHDL
-445 RLRGNLNVGSS
+445 RLRGNLSVGSS

-466 TTLDGRVQNT
+466 TTFEGRVQNT
-476 GLSNNVV
+476 GVSSNLVD
-483 EGNDLGGSARLTWRK
+483 GNDLGGSASLTWRK

-508 AEATTSIQEP
+508 AAATTNIQEP

-527 TGIANRDG
+527 TGIANRNG
-535 DLIMQDLIQQ
+535 DLMMQDLFQTQ
-545 QSRTGRTL
+545 ARTGRTL

-560 LTQPVGERGIFE
+560 LTQPVGVGGIFE
-572 VFGERRAVN
+572 VFGQRREVN
-581 EDQNNSVFDIGTGTP
+581 EDQDNSVFDIGTGTP
-596 VFNDLLSSGFERT
+596 VFNDFLSSGFERT
-609 YSYLRGGFRFNR
+609 YSYLRGGFRFNK
-621 NTADTRFVVGLQ
+621 NTEDTRFVIGLQ
-633 VQASKLDGTILD
+633 VQRSNLDGTILD
-645 RDEHIENGYTHVL
+645 RDEYIENGYTHVL
-658 PSANFRIQLNDAKT
+658 PSADYRIQLDEAKT

-697 PIRTYVGNPNLTPEY
+697 PIRTYIGNPNLTPEY

-733 YLRFSYTSDDIVQ
+733 YLRFSYTNDDIVQ

-786 NLNYTFN
+786 NLNYSFN
-793 YTRGVEILNGLEN
+793 YTRGVEILNELEN
-806 NSTVLRNTIDA
+806 NSRVLRNTIEA
-817 SIDNRNKDLFDV
+817 SIDNRDKEIFDV
-829 RAGARFSFNDVE
+829 RAGARYSFNDIQ
-841 NSLNQELNQGY
+841 NTLNQDLDQVY
-852 LDKTFYGNGM
+852 LDRTFYGDAM
-862 LHYGAGWTFSATL
+862 LHYGAGWTFSTTL
-875 NYRLYDEDV
+875 NYRLYDESV
-884 FGAGDR
+884 FGVGDR

-895 QASISKLAMD
+895 QASISKLAMN

-910 ELVGFDILD
+910 ELIGFDILD

-935 RRTESLGRYV
+935 RRTESLGQYI

-951 RLGSRGVGAARGGGG
+951 RLGSRRGGAARGGGS

>member
-1 MNLLRCV
+1 MKHSGCL
-8 PALGR
+8 LGR
-13 ASSVPGR
+13 SFAAFATAGLFLAITPSVD
-20 GLVAV
+20 
-25 ATVGLLF
+25 
-32 MVAPSA
+32 
-38 GAQETYDVRG
+38 AQETYDVRG
-48 IVADSTGGGI
+48 VVADSAGAGI
-58 DGAMVVALA
+58 DGAMIVALA
-67 LPDSLLIKFSLS
+67 LPDSLLTKYALS

-106 VRRAFSITT
+106 VRQPFSITA
-115 ADVDAGT
+115 ADIDAGT
-122 IKLEVLAV
+122 ISLAV
-130 EMDALVVSV
+130 LVVEMEALVVSV

-176 EVDPDGTIRAQGEEV
+176 EVDADGTVRAQGEEV

-247 QLREDAR
+247 ELREDAR

-260 AVGGLGGGLEPAAVI
+260 AVGGLGGGLEPVAVI
-275 EAQPDGRTRYN
+275 EAQPNGRTRYN

-315 WGNFVNFSGGA
+315 WGDFVNFSGGA
-326 QGLARGGNR
+326 RGLGGGGNR
-335 GGGGG
+335 GGGG
-340 RGGAGDRDGGGQGG
+340 RGGGGQGG

-360 RNDGFTETMSLGLNA
+360 RNDGFTESMSLGLNA

-394 DNVQRQTTQQ
+394 DNVQQQTTQQ
-404 QQLLGSN
+404 QQLMGSS

-417 AAADQVTANTTHR
+417 AVADQSTANKTHR
-430 VNLNAQYAFSDGHDL
+430 VNVNTQYAFSDGHDL
-445 RLRGNLNVGSS
+445 RLRGNLSVGSS

-466 TTLDGRVQNT
+466 TTFEGRVQNT
-476 GLSNNVV
+476 GVSSNLVD
-483 EGNDLGGSARLTWRK
+483 GNDLGGSASLTWRK

-508 AEATTSIQEP
+508 AAATTNIQEP

-527 TGIANRDG
+527 TGIANRNG
-535 DLIMQDLIQQ
+535 DLMVQDLFQTQ
-545 QSRTGRTL
+545 ARTGRTL

-560 LTQPVGERGIFE
+560 LTQPVGVGGIFE
-572 VFGERRAVN
+572 VFGQRREVN
-581 EDQNNSVFDIGTGTP
+581 EDQDNSVFDIGTGTP
-596 VFNDLLSSGFERT
+596 VFNDFLSSGFERT
-609 YSYLRGGFRFNR
+609 YSYLRGGFRFNK
-621 NTADTRFVVGLQ
+621 NTEDTRFVIGLQ
-633 VQASKLDGTILD
+633 VQRSNLDGTILD
-645 RDEHIENGYTHVL
+645 RDEYIENGYTHVL
-658 PSANFRIQLNDAKT
+658 PSADYRIQLDEAKT

-697 PIRTYVGNPNLTPEY
+697 PIRTYIGNPNLTPEY

-733 YLRFSYTSDDIVQ
+733 YLRFSYTNDDIVQ

-786 NLNYTFN
+786 NLNYSFN
-793 YTRGVEILNGLEN
+793 YTRGVEILNELEN
-806 NSTVLRNTIDA
+806 NSRVLRNTIEA
-817 SIDNRNKDLFDV
+817 SIDNRDKEIFDV
-829 RAGARFSFNDVE
+829 RAGARYSFNDIQ
-841 NSLNQELNQGY
+841 NTLNQELNQVY
-852 LDKTFYGNGM
+852 LDRTFYGNAM
-862 LHYGAGWTFSATL
+862 LHYGAGWTFSTTL
-875 NYRLYDEDV
+875 NYRLYDESV
-884 FGAGDR
+884 FGVGDR

-895 QASISKLAMD
+895 QASISKLAMN

-910 ELVGFDILD
+910 ELIGFDILD

-935 RRTESLGRYV
+935 RRTESLGQYI

-951 RLGSRGVGAARGGGG
+951 RLGSRRGGAARGGGS

>member
-1 MNLLRCV
+1 MKHSGCL
-8 PALGR
+8 LGR
-13 ASSVPGR
+13 SFAAFATAGLFLAITPSVD
-20 GLVAV
+20 
-25 ATVGLLF
+25 
-32 MVAPSA
+32 
-38 GAQETYDVRG
+38 AQETYDVRG
-48 IVADSTGGGI
+48 VVADSAGAGI
-58 DGAMVVALA
+58 DGAMIVALA
-67 LPDSLLIKFSLS
+67 LPDSLLTKYALS

-106 VRRAFSITT
+106 VRQPFSITA
-115 ADVDAGT
+115 ADIDAGT
-122 IKLEVLAV
+122 INLAV
-130 EMDALVVSV
+130 LVVEMEALVVSV

-176 EVDPDGTIRAQGEEV
+176 EVDADGTVRAQGEEV

-247 QLREDAR
+247 ELREDAR

-260 AVGGLGGGLEPAAVI
+260 AVGGLGGGLEPVAVI
-275 EAQPDGRTRYN
+275 EAQPNGRTRYN

-315 WGNFVNFSGGA
+315 WGDFVNFSGGA
-326 QGLARGGNR
+326 RGLGDGGNR
-335 GGGGG
+335 GGGG
-340 RGGAGDRDGGGQGG
+340 RGGGGQGG

-360 RNDGFTETMSLGLNA
+360 RNDGFTESMSLGLNA

-394 DNVQRQTTQQ
+394 DNVQQQTTQQ
-404 QQLLGSN
+404 QQLMGSS

-417 AAADQVTANTTHR
+417 AVADQSTANTTHR
-430 VNLNAQYAFSDGHDL
+430 VNVNTQYAFSDGHDL
-445 RLRGNLNVGSS
+445 RLRGNLSVGSS

-466 TTLDGRVQNT
+466 TTFEGRVQNT
-476 GLSNNVV
+476 GVSSNLVD
-483 EGNDLGGSARLTWRK
+483 GNDLGGSASLTWRK

-508 AEATTSIQEP
+508 AAATTNIQEP

-527 TGIANRDG
+527 TGIANRNG
-535 DLIMQDLIQQ
+535 DLMMQDLFQTQ
-545 QSRTGRTL
+545 ARTGRTL

-560 LTQPVGERGIFE
+560 LTQPVGVGGIFE
-572 VFGERRAVN
+572 VFGQRREVN
-581 EDQNNSVFDIGTGTP
+581 EDQDNSVFDIGTGTP
-596 VFNDLLSSGFERT
+596 VFNDFLSSGFERT
-609 YSYLRGGFRFNR
+609 YSYLRGGFRFNK
-621 NTADTRFVVGLQ
+621 NTEDTRFVIGLQ
-633 VQASKLDGTILD
+633 VQRSNLDGMILD
-645 RDEHIENGYTHVL
+645 RDEYIENGYTHVL
-658 PSANFRIQLNDAKT
+658 PSADYRIQLDEAKT

-697 PIRTYVGNPNLTPEY
+697 PIRTYIGNPNLTPEY

-733 YLRFSYTSDDIVQ
+733 YLRFSYTNDDIVQ

-786 NLNYTFN
+786 NLNYSFN
-793 YTRGVEILNGLEN
+793 YTRGVEILNELEN
-806 NSTVLRNTIDA
+806 NSRVLRNTIEA
-817 SIDNRNKDLFDV
+817 SIDNRDKEIFDV
-829 RAGARFSFNDVE
+829 RAGARYSFNDIQ
-841 NSLNQELNQGY
+841 NTLNQELNQVY
-852 LDKTFYGNGM
+852 LDRTFYGNAM
-862 LHYGAGWTFSATL
+862 LHYGAGWTFSPTL
-875 NYRLYDEDV
+875 NYRLYDESV
-884 FGAGDR
+884 FGVGDR

-895 QASISKLAMD
+895 QASISKLAMN

-910 ELVGFDILD
+910 ELIGFDILD

-935 RRTESLGRYV
+935 RRTESLGQYI

-951 RLGSRGVGAARGGGG
+951 RLGSRRGGAARGGGS

>member
-1 MNLLRCV
+1 MKHSGCL
-8 PALGR
+8 LGR
-13 ASSVPGR
+13 SFAAFATAGLFLAITPSVD
-20 GLVAV
+20 
-25 ATVGLLF
+25 
-32 MVAPSA
+32 
-38 GAQETYDVRG
+38 AQETYDVRG
-48 IVADSTGGGI
+48 VVADSAGAGI
-58 DGAMVVALA
+58 DGAMIVALA
-67 LPDSLLIKFSLS
+67 LPDSLLTKYALS

-106 VRRAFSITT
+106 VRQPFSITA
-115 ADVDAGT
+115 ADIDAGT
-122 IKLEVLAV
+122 INLAV
-130 EMDALVVSV
+130 LVVEMEALVVSV

-176 EVDPDGTIRAQGEEV
+176 EVDADGTVRAQGEEV

-247 QLREDAR
+247 ELREDAR

-260 AVGGLGGGLEPAAVI
+260 AVGGLGGGLEPVAVI
-275 EAQPDGRTRYN
+275 EAQPNGRTRYN

-315 WGNFVNFSGGA
+315 WGDFVNFSGGA
-326 QGLARGGNR
+326 RGLGGGGNR
-335 GGGGG
+335 GGGG
-340 RGGAGDRDGGGQGG
+340 RGGGGQGG

-360 RNDGFTETMSLGLNA
+360 RNDGFTESMSLGLNA

-394 DNVQRQTTQQ
+394 DNVQQQTTQQ
-404 QQLLGSN
+404 QQLMGSS

-417 AAADQVTANTTHR
+417 AVADQSTANTTHR
-430 VNLNAQYAFSDGHDL
+430 VNVNTQYAFSDGHDL
-445 RLRGNLNVGSS
+445 RLRGNLSVGSS

-466 TTLDGRVQNT
+466 TTFEGRVQNT
-476 GLSNNVV
+476 GVSSNLVD
-483 EGNDLGGSARLTWRK
+483 GNDLGGSASLTWRK

-508 AEATTSIQEP
+508 AAATTNIQEP

-527 TGIANRDG
+527 TGIANRNG
-535 DLIMQDLIQQ
+535 DLMMQDLFQTQ
-545 QSRTGRTL
+545 ARTGRTL

-560 LTQPVGERGIFE
+560 LTQPVGIGGIFE
-572 VFGERRAVN
+572 VFGQRREVN
-581 EDQNNSVFDIGTGTP
+581 EDQDNSVFDIGTGTP
-596 VFNDLLSSGFERT
+596 VFNDFLSSGFERT
-609 YSYLRGGFRFNR
+609 YSYLRGGFRFNK
-621 NTADTRFVVGLQ
+621 NTEDTRFVIGLQ
-633 VQASKLDGTILD
+633 VQRSNLDGTILD
-645 RDEHIENGYTHVL
+645 RDEYIENGYTHVL
-658 PSANFRIQLNDAKT
+658 PSADYRIQLDEAKT

-697 PIRTYVGNPNLTPEY
+697 PIRTYIGNPNLTPEY

-733 YLRFSYTSDDIVQ
+733 YLRFSYTNDDIVQ

-786 NLNYTFN
+786 NLNYSFN
-793 YTRGVEILNGLEN
+793 YTRGVEILNELEN
-806 NSTVLRNTIDA
+806 NSRVLRNTIEA
-817 SIDNRNKDLFDV
+817 SIDNRDKEIFDV
-829 RAGARFSFNDVE
+829 RAGARYSFNDIQ
-841 NSLNQELNQGY
+841 NTLNQDLNQVY
-852 LDKTFYGNGM
+852 LDRTFYGNAM
-862 LHYGAGWTFSATL
+862 LHYGAGWTFSTTL
-875 NYRLYDEDV
+875 NYRLYDESV
-884 FGAGDR
+884 FGVGDR

-895 QASISKLAMD
+895 QASISKLAMN

-910 ELVGFDILD
+910 ELIGFDILD

-935 RRTESLGRYV
+935 RRTESLGQYI

-951 RLGSRGVGAARGGGG
+951 RLGSRRGGAARGGGS

>member
-1 MNLLRCV
+1 MSSRK
-8 PALGR
+8 LGR
-13 ASSVPGR
+13 ASSLLGR
-20 GLVAV
+20 GLAAV
-25 ATVGLLF
+25 ATVALSLV
-32 MVAPSA
+32 VAPSA
-38 GAQETYDVRG
+38 EAQETYDVRG
-48 IVADSTGGGI
+48 IVADSTGAGL
-58 DGAMVVALA
+58 DGAMIVALA
-67 LPDSLLIKFSLS
+67 LPDSLLTKFALS
-79 NGNGSFTLSRVPA
+79 DGNGSFNLSRVPP

-106 VRRAFSITT
+106 VRRPFSITG

-122 IKLEVLAV
+122 INLEVLAY

-139 DHVPFVNRRD
+139 DHIPFVNRRD
-149 TLDYNARAFVTRP
+149 TLDYNAMAFVTRP

-191 RNVLVDGKEFFG
+191 RNVLVDGREFFG

-214 ADAIERIQVYDKQS
+214 ADAIERIQVYDRQS

-247 QLREDAR
+247 VLREDAR

-291 NRFSPTTQLALLGN
+291 SRFSPTTQLALLGN

-310 EAGFA
+310 QAGFA
-315 WGNFVNFSGGA
+315 WGDFVNFSGGA
-326 QGLARGGNR
+326 RGLAAGAGR
-335 GGGGG
+335 GG
-340 RGGAGDRDGGGQGG
+340 RGGAGERSQGGRGG

-360 RNDGFTETMSLGLNA
+360 RNDGFTESRSLGLNA
-375 NHDFSDDRWIR
+375 NHDFSEDRWIR

-404 QQLLGSN
+404 QQLLGSST
-411 AAALQN
+411 AALQN

-430 VNLNAQYAFSDGHDL
+430 VNLNAQYGFSDGHDI

-456 SMTSLQSSET
+456 SLTSFESNET

-476 GLSNNVV
+476 GISNNVV
-483 EGNDLGGSARLTWRK
+483 DGNDLGGSARLTWRK

-508 AEATTSIQEP
+508 AEATSSIQEP
-518 ELYGDLETT
+518 ELYGNLETT
-527 TGIANRDG
+527 TGIADG
-535 DLIMQDLIQQ
+535 NGGFVMQDLIQQ

-553 SLSQRLS
+553 SHSQRLS
-560 LTQPVGERGIFE
+560 LTQPVGEGGIVE

-581 EDQNNSVFDIGTGTP
+581 EDQDNSVFDMGTGTP
-596 VFNDLLSSGFERT
+596 IFNDLLSSGFERT
-609 YSYLRGGFRFNR
+609 YSYLRGGFRFSR
-621 NTADTRFVVGLQ
+621 NTEDTRFVVGLQ
-633 VQASKLDGTILD
+633 VQESNLDGTILD
-645 RDEHIENGYTHVL
+645 RDERIENRYTHIL
-658 PSANFRIQLNDAKT
+658 PSANFRVQLNDAKT

-687 ELQPFADNTN
+687 ELQPFTDNTN
-697 PIRTYVGNPNLTPEY
+697 PLRTYVGNPNLTPEY

-733 YLRFSYTSDDIVQ
+733 YLRFSYTNDDIIQ

-757 VMPVNIDHSWSTNGG
+757 VMPVNIDHTWTTNGG
-772 VTYGRPIR
+772 LTYGRPIR

-786 NLNYTFN
+786 NLNYSFN
-793 YTRGVEILNGLEN
+793 YTRGVEILNGSEN

-829 RAGARFSFNDVE
+829 RAGARFAFNDVE
-841 NSLNQELNQGY
+841 YSLNPELNQGY

-862 LHYGAGWTFSATL
+862 LHYGTGWTLSATL
-875 NYRLYDEDV
+875 NYRLFDEDV
-884 FGAGDR
+884 FGGADR
-890 NVAML
+890 NIAML

-905 NRVEL
+905 NRVEV

-919 QNKGVAYTTG
+919 QNKGVTYTTG
-929 TSFIQE
+929 TSFIEE
-935 RRTESLGRYV
+935 RRSESLGRYV
-945 MLKVMY
+945 MLKVTY
-951 RLGSRGVGAARGGGG
+951 RLGSRGVATTRRGGD

>member
-1 MNLLRCV
+1 MKHSGCL
-8 PALGR
+8 LGR
-13 ASSVPGR
+13 SFAAFATAGLFLAITPSVD
-20 GLVAV
+20 
-25 ATVGLLF
+25 
-32 MVAPSA
+32 
-38 GAQETYDVRG
+38 AQETYDVRG
-48 IVADSTGGGI
+48 VVADSAGAGI
-58 DGAMVVALA
+58 DGAMIVALA
-67 LPDSLLIKFSLS
+67 LPDSLLTKYALS

-106 VRRAFSITT
+106 VRQPFSITA
-115 ADVDAGT
+115 ADIDAGT
-122 IKLEVLAV
+122 INLAV
-130 EMDALVVSV
+130 LVVEMEALVVSV

-176 EVDPDGTIRAQGEEV
+176 EVDADGTVRAQGEEV

-247 QLREDAR
+247 ELREDAR

-260 AVGGLGGGLEPAAVI
+260 AVGGLGGGLEPVAVI
-275 EAQPDGRTRYN
+275 EAQPNGRTRYN

-315 WGNFVNFSGGA
+315 WGDFVNFSGGA
-326 QGLARGGNR
+326 RGLGGGGNR
-335 GGGGG
+335 GGGG
-340 RGGAGDRDGGGQGG
+340 RGGGGQGG

-360 RNDGFTETMSLGLNA
+360 RNDGFTESMSLGLNA

-394 DNVQRQTTQQ
+394 DNVQQQTTQQ
-404 QQLLGSN
+404 QQLLGSS

-417 AAADQVTANTTHR
+417 AVADQSTANTTHR
-430 VNLNAQYAFSDGHDL
+430 VNVNTQYAFSDGHDL
-445 RLRGNLNVGSS
+445 RLRGNLSVGSS

-466 TTLDGRVQNT
+466 TTFEGRVQNT
-476 GLSNNVV
+476 GVSSNLVD
-483 EGNDLGGSARLTWRK
+483 GNDLGGSASLTWRK

-508 AEATTSIQEP
+508 AAATTNIQEP

-527 TGIANRDG
+527 TGIANRNG
-535 DLIMQDLIQQ
+535 DLMMQDLFQTQ
-545 QSRTGRTL
+545 ARTGRTL

-560 LTQPVGERGIFE
+560 LTQPVGVGGIFE
-572 VFGERRAVN
+572 VFGQRREVN
-581 EDQNNSVFDIGTGTP
+581 EDQDNSVFDIGTGTP
-596 VFNDLLSSGFERT
+596 VFNDFLSSGFERT
-609 YSYLRGGFRFNR
+609 YSYLRGGFRFNK
-621 NTADTRFVVGLQ
+621 NTEDTRFVIGLQ
-633 VQASKLDGTILD
+633 VQRSNLDGTILD
-645 RDEHIENGYTHVL
+645 RDEYIENGYTHVL
-658 PSANFRIQLNDAKT
+658 PSADYRIQLDEAKT

-697 PIRTYVGNPNLTPEY
+697 PIRTYIGNPNLTPEY

-733 YLRFSYTSDDIVQ
+733 YLRFSYTNDDIVQ

-772 VTYGRPIR
+772 VTYGRPMR

-786 NLNYTFN
+786 NLNYSFN
-793 YTRGVEILNGLEN
+793 YTRGVEILNELEN
-806 NSTVLRNTIDA
+806 NSRVLRNTIEA
-817 SIDNRNKDLFDV
+817 SIDNRDKEIFDV
-829 RAGARFSFNDVE
+829 RAGARYSFNDIQ
-841 NSLNQELNQGY
+841 NTLNQDLDQVY
-852 LDKTFYGNGM
+852 LDRTFYGDAM
-862 LHYGAGWTFSATL
+862 LHYGAGWTFSTTL
-875 NYRLYDEDV
+875 NYRLYDESV
-884 FGAGDR
+884 FGVGDR

-895 QASISKLAMD
+895 QASISKLAMN

-910 ELVGFDILD
+910 ELIGFDILD

-935 RRTESLGRYV
+935 RRTESLGQYI

-951 RLGSRGVGAARGGGG
+951 RLGSRRGGAARGGGS

>member
-1 MNLLRCV
+1 MKHSGCL
-8 PALGR
+8 LGR
-13 ASSVPGR
+13 SFAAFATAGLFLAITPSVD
-20 GLVAV
+20 
-25 ATVGLLF
+25 
-32 MVAPSA
+32 
-38 GAQETYDVRG
+38 AQETYDVRG
-48 IVADSTGGGI
+48 VVADSAGAGI
-58 DGAMVVALA
+58 DGAMIVALA
-67 LPDSLLIKFSLS
+67 LPDSLLTKYALS

-106 VRRAFSITT
+106 VRQPFSITT
-115 ADVDAGT
+115 ADIDAGT
-122 IKLEVLAV
+122 INLAV
-130 EMDALVVSV
+130 LVVEMEALVVSV

-176 EVDPDGTIRAQGEEV
+176 EVDADGTVRAQGEEV

-247 QLREDAR
+247 ELREDAR

-260 AVGGLGGGLEPAAVI
+260 AVGGLGGGLEPVAVI
-275 EAQPDGRTRYN
+275 EAQPNGRTRYN

-315 WGNFVNFSGGA
+315 WGDFVNFSGGA
-326 QGLARGGNR
+326 RGLGGGGNR
-335 GGGGG
+335 GGGG
-340 RGGAGDRDGGGQGG
+340 RGGGGQGG

-360 RNDGFTETMSLGLNA
+360 RNDGFTESMSLGLNA

-394 DNVQRQTTQQ
+394 DNVQQQTTQQ
-404 QQLLGSN
+404 QQLLGSS

-417 AAADQVTANTTHR
+417 AVADQSTANTTHR
-430 VNLNAQYAFSDGHDL
+430 VNVNTQYAFSDGHDL
-445 RLRGNLNVGSS
+445 RLRGNLSVGSS

-466 TTLDGRVQNT
+466 TTFEGRVQNT
-476 GLSNNVV
+476 GVSSNLVD
-483 EGNDLGGSARLTWRK
+483 GNDLGGSASLTWRK

-508 AEATTSIQEP
+508 AAATTNIQEP

-527 TGIANRDG
+527 TGIANRNG
-535 DLIMQDLIQQ
+535 DLMMQDLFQTQ
-545 QSRTGRTL
+545 ARTGRTL

-560 LTQPVGERGIFE
+560 LTQPVGVGGIFE
-572 VFGERRAVN
+572 VFGQRREVN
-581 EDQNNSVFDIGTGTP
+581 EDQDNSVFDIGTGTP
-596 VFNDLLSSGFERT
+596 VFNDFLSSGFERT
-609 YSYLRGGFRFNR
+609 YSYLRGGFRFNK
-621 NTADTRFVVGLQ
+621 NTEDTRFVIGLQ
-633 VQASKLDGTILD
+633 VQRSNLDGTILD
-645 RDEHIENGYTHVL
+645 RDEYIENGYTHVL
-658 PSANFRIQLNDAKT
+658 PSADYRIQLDEAKT

-697 PIRTYVGNPNLTPEY
+697 PIRTYIGNPNLTPEY

-733 YLRFSYTSDDIVQ
+733 YLRFSYTNDDIVQ

-786 NLNYTFN
+786 NLNYSFN
-793 YTRGVEILNGLEN
+793 YTRGVEILNELEN
-806 NSTVLRNTIDA
+806 NSRVLRNTIEA
-817 SIDNRNKDLFDV
+817 SIDNRDKEIFDV
-829 RAGARFSFNDVE
+829 RAGARYSFNDIQ
-841 NSLNQELNQGY
+841 NTLNQDLNQVY
-852 LDKTFYGNGM
+852 LDRTFYGNAM
-862 LHYGAGWTFSATL
+862 LHYGAGWTFSTTL
-875 NYRLYDEDV
+875 NYRLYDESV
-884 FGAGDR
+884 FGVGDR

-895 QASISKLAMD
+895 QASISKLAMN

-910 ELVGFDILD
+910 ELIGFDILD

-935 RRTESLGRYV
+935 RRTESLGQYI

-951 RLGSRGVGAARGGGG
+951 RLGSRRGGAARGGGS

>member
-1 MNLLRCV
+1 MNSVRSV
-8 PALGR
+8 PASGR
-13 ASSVPGR
+13 AFSGLGP

-25 ATVGLLF
+25 VTVGLFL
-32 MVAPSA
+32 MTAPSA
-38 GAQETYDVRG
+38 GAQETYNVRG
-48 IVADSTGGGI
+48 IVADSAGGGI
-58 DGAMVVALA
+58 DGAMIVALA
-67 LPDSLLIKFSLS
+67 LPDSLLTKFSLS
-79 NGNGSFTLSRVPA
+79 NGNGSFNLSRVPV

-106 VRRAFSITT
+106 VRRPFSVTA

-122 IKLEVLAV
+122 INLEVLAV
-130 EMDALVVSV
+130 EMEALVVSV

-176 EVDPDGTIRAQGEEV
+176 EVDADGTIRAQGQEV

-214 ADAIERIQVYDKQS
+214 ADAIERVQVYEKQS

-241 ERTINL
+241 EWTINL
-247 QLREDAR
+247 ELRDDAR

-260 AVGGLGGGLEPAAVI
+260 AVGGLGGGLEPVAVI
-275 EAQPDGRTRYN
+275 EAQPNGRTRYN

-291 NRFSPTTQLALLGN
+291 SRFSPTTQLALLGN

-310 EAGFA
+310 QAGFA
-315 WGNFVNFSGGA
+315 WGDFVNFNGGA
-326 QGLARGGNR
+326 RGLAGRGDR
-335 GGGGG
+335 GGGGD
-340 RGGAGDRDGGGQGG
+340 RGGAGGRGGGQGG

-375 NHDFSDDRWIR
+375 NHDFTVDRWIR

-394 DNVQRQTTQQ
+394 DNVQLQTTQQ
-404 QQLLGSN
+404 QQLLGSS

-417 AAADQVTANTTHR
+417 AVADQVTANTTHR
-430 VNLNAQYAFSDGHDL
+430 VNLNAQYQFSAGHDV
-445 RLRGNLNVGSS
+445 RLRGNLSFGSS
-456 SMTSLQSSET
+456 SLTSLRSNET
-466 TTLDGRVQNT
+466 TTLDGRILNT

-483 EGNDLGGSARLTWRK
+483 DGNDLSGSASLTWRK
-498 RLAENGRSLV
+498 RLAENGRSVV
-508 AEATTSIQEP
+508 AAATTSIQEP

-527 TGIANRDG
+527 TGIANGDG
-535 DLIMQDLIQQ
+535 DLMIEDLIQQ

-560 LTQPVGERGIFE
+560 LTQPVGQGGIFE
-572 VFGERRAVN
+572 VFGERREVN
-581 EDQNNSVFDIGTGTP
+581 EDQDNSVFDIGTGTP
-596 VFNDLLSSGFERT
+596 IVNDFLSSAFERT
-609 YSYLRGGFRFNR
+609 YSYLRGGFRYNR
-621 NTADTRFVVGLQ
+621 NTENARFVVGLE
-633 VQASKLDGTILD
+633 VQGSNLDGIILD
-645 RDEHIENGYTHVL
+645 RDERIENGYTHIL
-658 PSANFRIQLNDAKT
+658 PSANLRIQLDEAKT

-687 ELQPFADNTN
+687 ELQPFTDNTN
-697 PIRTYVGNPNLTPEY
+697 PLRTYVGNPNLTPEY

-733 YLRFSYTSDDIVQ
+733 YLRFSYTGDDIVQ

-786 NLNYTFN
+786 NLNYSFN
-793 YTRGVEILNGLEN
+793 YTRGVEILNDLEN

-817 SIDNRNKDLFDV
+817 SIDNRNKDIFDV
-829 RAGARFSFNDVE
+829 RAGARFAFNDVQ
-841 NSLNQELNQGY
+841 NTLNQELNQGY
-852 LDKTFYGNGM
+852 LDRTFYANGM
-862 LHYGAGWTFSATL
+862 LHYGAGWTLSATL

-884 FGAGDR
+884 FGASDR

-895 QASISKLAMD
+895 QASIAKLVMD

-910 ELVGFDILD
+910 ELIGFDILD
-919 QNKGVAYTTG
+919 QNKGVAYTAG
-929 TSFIQE
+929 TSFILE
-935 RRTESLGRYV
+935 RRTESLGRYL
-945 MLKVMY
+945 MLKVVY
-951 RLGSRGVGAARGGGG
+951 RLGSRGVGAARAGGG

>member
-1 MNLLRCV
+1 MKHSGCL
-8 PALGR
+8 LGR
-13 ASSVPGR
+13 SFAAFATAGLFLAITPSVD
-20 GLVAV
+20 
-25 ATVGLLF
+25 
-32 MVAPSA
+32 
-38 GAQETYDVRG
+38 AQETYDVRG
-48 IVADSTGGGI
+48 VVADSAGAGI
-58 DGAMVVALA
+58 DGAMIVALA
-67 LPDSLLIKFSLS
+67 LPDSLLTKYALS

-106 VRRAFSITT
+106 VRQPFSITA
-115 ADVDAGT
+115 ADIDAGT
-122 IKLEVLAV
+122 INLAV
-130 EMDALVVSV
+130 LVVEMEALVVSV

-176 EVDPDGTIRAQGEEV
+176 EVDADGTVRAQGEEV

-247 QLREDAR
+247 ELREDAR

-260 AVGGLGGGLEPAAVI
+260 AVGGLGGGLEPVAVI
-275 EAQPDGRTRYN
+275 EAQPNGRTRYN

-315 WGNFVNFSGGA
+315 WGDFVNFSGGA
-326 QGLARGGNR
+326 RGLGGGGNR
-335 GGGGG
+335 GGGG
-340 RGGAGDRDGGGQGG
+340 RGGGGQGG

-360 RNDGFTETMSLGLNA
+360 RNDGFTESMSLGLNA

-394 DNVQRQTTQQ
+394 DNVQQQTTQQ
-404 QQLLGSN
+404 QQLLGSS

-417 AAADQVTANTTHR
+417 AVADQSTANKTHR
-430 VNLNAQYAFSDGHDL
+430 VNVNTQYAFSDGHDL
-445 RLRGNLNVGSS
+445 RLRGNLSVGSS

-466 TTLDGRVQNT
+466 TTFEGRVQNT
-476 GLSNNVV
+476 GVSSNLVD
-483 EGNDLGGSARLTWRK
+483 GNDLGGSASLTWRK

-508 AEATTSIQEP
+508 AAATTNIQEP

-527 TGIANRDG
+527 TGIANRNG
-535 DLIMQDLIQQ
+535 DIMVQDLFQTQ
-545 QSRTGRTL
+545 ARTGRTL

-560 LTQPVGERGIFE
+560 LTQPVGVGGIFE
-572 VFGERRAVN
+572 VFGQRREVN
-581 EDQNNSVFDIGTGTP
+581 EDQDNSVFDIGTGTP
-596 VFNDLLSSGFERT
+596 VFNDFLSSGFERT
-609 YSYLRGGFRFNR
+609 YSYLRGGFRFNK
-621 NTADTRFVVGLQ
+621 NTEDTRFVIGLQ
-633 VQASKLDGTILD
+633 VQRSNLDGTILD
-645 RDEHIENGYTHVL
+645 RDEYIENGYTHVL
-658 PSANFRIQLNDAKT
+658 PSADYRIQLDEAKT

-697 PIRTYVGNPNLTPEY
+697 PIRTYIGNPNLTPEY

-733 YLRFSYTSDDIVQ
+733 YLRFSYTNDDIVQ

-786 NLNYTFN
+786 NLNYSFN
-793 YTRGVEILNGLEN
+793 YTRGVEILNELEN
-806 NSTVLRNTIDA
+806 NSRVLRNTIEA
-817 SIDNRNKDLFDV
+817 SIDNRDKEIFDV
-829 RAGARFSFNDVE
+829 RAGARYSFNDIQ
-841 NSLNQELNQGY
+841 NTLNQDLNQVY
-852 LDKTFYGNGM
+852 LDRTFYGNAM
-862 LHYGAGWTFSATL
+862 LHYGAGWTFSTTL
-875 NYRLYDEDV
+875 NYRLYDESV
-884 FGAGDR
+884 FGVGDR

-895 QASISKLAMD
+895 QASISKLAMN

-910 ELVGFDILD
+910 ELIGFDILD

-935 RRTESLGRYV
+935 RRTESLGQYI

-951 RLGSRGVGAARGGGG
+951 RLGSRRGGAARGGGS

>member
-1 MNLLRCV
+1 MKHSGCL
-8 PALGR
+8 LGR
-13 ASSVPGR
+13 SFAAFATAGLFLAITPSVD
-20 GLVAV
+20 
-25 ATVGLLF
+25 
-32 MVAPSA
+32 
-38 GAQETYDVRG
+38 AQETYDVRG
-48 IVADSTGGGI
+48 VVADSAGAGI
-58 DGAMVVALA
+58 DGAMIVALA
-67 LPDSLLIKFSLS
+67 LPDSLLTKYALS

-106 VRRAFSITT
+106 VRQPFSITA
-115 ADVDAGT
+115 ADIDAGT
-122 IKLEVLAV
+122 ISLAV
-130 EMDALVVSV
+130 LVVEMEALVVSV

-176 EVDPDGTIRAQGEEV
+176 EVDADGTVRAQGEEV

-247 QLREDAR
+247 ELREDAR

-260 AVGGLGGGLEPAAVI
+260 AVGGLGGGLEPVAVI
-275 EAQPDGRTRYN
+275 EAQPNGRTRYN

-315 WGNFVNFSGGA
+315 WGDFVNFSGGA
-326 QGLARGGNR
+326 RGLGGGGNR
-335 GGGGG
+335 GGGG
-340 RGGAGDRDGGGQGG
+340 RGGGGQGG

-360 RNDGFTETMSLGLNA
+360 RNDGFTESMSLGLNA

-394 DNVQRQTTQQ
+394 DNVQQQTTQQ
-404 QQLLGSN
+404 QQLMGSS

-417 AAADQVTANTTHR
+417 AVADQSTANTTHR
-430 VNLNAQYAFSDGHDL
+430 VNVNTQYAFSDGHDL
-445 RLRGNLNVGSS
+445 RLRGNLSVGSS

-466 TTLDGRVQNT
+466 TTFEGRVQNT
-476 GLSNNVV
+476 GVSSNLVD
-483 EGNDLGGSARLTWRK
+483 GNDLGGSASLTWRK

-508 AEATTSIQEP
+508 AAATTNIQEP

-527 TGIANRDG
+527 TGIANRNG
-535 DLIMQDLIQQ
+535 DLMVQDLFQTQ
-545 QSRTGRTL
+545 ARTGRTL

-560 LTQPVGERGIFE
+560 LTQPVGVGGIFE
-572 VFGERRAVN
+572 VFGQRREVN
-581 EDQNNSVFDIGTGTP
+581 EDQDNSVFDIGTGTP
-596 VFNDLLSSGFERT
+596 VFNDFLSSGFERT
-609 YSYLRGGFRFNR
+609 YSYLRGGFRFNK
-621 NTADTRFVVGLQ
+621 NTEDTRFVIGLQ
-633 VQASKLDGTILD
+633 VQRSNLDGTILD
-645 RDEHIENGYTHVL
+645 RDEYIENGYTHVL
-658 PSANFRIQLNDAKT
+658 PSADYRIQLDEAKT

-697 PIRTYVGNPNLTPEY
+697 PIRTYIGNPNLTPEY

-733 YLRFSYTSDDIVQ
+733 YLRFSYTNDDIVQ

-786 NLNYTFN
+786 NLNYSFN
-793 YTRGVEILNGLEN
+793 YTRGVEILNELEN
-806 NSTVLRNTIDA
+806 NSRVLRNTIEA
-817 SIDNRNKDLFDV
+817 SIDNRDKEIFDV
-829 RAGARFSFNDVE
+829 RAGARYSFNDIQ
-841 NSLNQELNQGY
+841 NTLNQDLNQVY
-852 LDKTFYGNGM
+852 LDRTFYGNAM
-862 LHYGAGWTFSATL
+862 LHYGAGWTFSTTL
-875 NYRLYDEDV
+875 NYRLYDESV
-884 FGAGDR
+884 FGVGDR

-895 QASISKLAMD
+895 QASISKLAMN

-910 ELVGFDILD
+910 ELIGFDILD

-935 RRTESLGRYV
+935 RRTESLGQYI

-951 RLGSRGVGAARGGGG
+951 RLGSRRGGAARGGGS

>member
-1 MNLLRCV
+1 MNHSGCL
-8 PALGR
+8 LGR
-13 ASSVPGR
+13 SFAAFATAGLFLAITPSVD
-20 GLVAV
+20 
-25 ATVGLLF
+25 
-32 MVAPSA
+32 
-38 GAQETYDVRG
+38 AQETYDVRG
-48 IVADSTGGGI
+48 VVADSAGAGI
-58 DGAMVVALA
+58 DGAMIVALA
-67 LPDSLLIKFSLS
+67 LPDSLLTKYALS

-106 VRRAFSITT
+106 VRQPFSITA
-115 ADVDAGT
+115 ADIDAGT
-122 IKLEVLAV
+122 INLAV
-130 EMDALVVSV
+130 LVVELEALVVSV

-176 EVDPDGTIRAQGEEV
+176 EVDADGTVRAQGEEV

-247 QLREDAR
+247 ELREDAR

-260 AVGGLGGGLEPAAVI
+260 AVGGLGGGLEPVAVI
-275 EAQPDGRTRYN
+275 EAQPNGRTRYN

-315 WGNFVNFSGGA
+315 WGDFVNFSGGA
-326 QGLARGGNR
+326 RGLGGGGNR
-335 GGGGG
+335 GGGG
-340 RGGAGDRDGGGQGG
+340 RGGGGQGG

-360 RNDGFTETMSLGLNA
+360 RNDGFTESMSLGLNA

-394 DNVQRQTTQQ
+394 DNVQQQTTQQ
-404 QQLLGSN
+404 QQLLGSS

-417 AAADQVTANTTHR
+417 AVADQSTANKTHR
-430 VNLNAQYAFSDGHDL
+430 VNVNTQYAFSDGHDL
-445 RLRGNLNVGSS
+445 RLRGNLSVGSS

-466 TTLDGRVQNT
+466 TTFEGRVQNT
-476 GLSNNVV
+476 GVSSNLVD
-483 EGNDLGGSARLTWRK
+483 GNDLGGSASLTWRK

-508 AEATTSIQEP
+508 AAATTNIQEP

-527 TGIANRDG
+527 TGIANRNG
-535 DLIMQDLIQQ
+535 DLMMQDLFQTQ
-545 QSRTGRTL
+545 ARTGRTL

-560 LTQPVGERGIFE
+560 LTQPVGVGGIFE
-572 VFGERRAVN
+572 VFGQRREVN
-581 EDQNNSVFDIGTGTP
+581 EDQDNSVFDIGTGTP
-596 VFNDLLSSGFERT
+596 VFNDFLSSGFERT
-609 YSYLRGGFRFNR
+609 YSYLRGGFRFNK
-621 NTADTRFVVGLQ
+621 NTEDTRFVIGLQ
-633 VQASKLDGTILD
+633 VQRSNLDGTILD
-645 RDEHIENGYTHVL
+645 RDEYIENGYTHVL
-658 PSANFRIQLNDAKT
+658 PSADYRIQLDEAKT

-697 PIRTYVGNPNLTPEY
+697 PIRTYIGNPNLTPEY

-733 YLRFSYTSDDIVQ
+733 YLRFSYTNDDIVQ

-786 NLNYTFN
+786 NLNYSFN
-793 YTRGVEILNGLEN
+793 YTRGVEILNELEN
-806 NSTVLRNTIDA
+806 NSRVMRNTIEA
-817 SIDNRNKDLFDV
+817 SIDNRDKEIFDV
-829 RAGARFSFNDVE
+829 RAGARYSFNDIQ
-841 NSLNQELNQGY
+841 NTLNQDLNQVY
-852 LDKTFYGNGM
+852 LDRTFYGNAM
-862 LHYGAGWTFSATL
+862 LHYGAVWTFSTTL
-875 NYRLYDEDV
+875 NYRLYDESV
-884 FGAGDR
+884 FGVGDR

-895 QASISKLAMD
+895 QASISKLAMN

-910 ELVGFDILD
+910 ELIGFDILD

-935 RRTESLGRYV
+935 RRTESLGQYI

-951 RLGSRGVGAARGGGG
+951 RLGSRRGGAARGGGS

>member
-1 MNLLRCV
+1 MKHSGCL
-8 PALGR
+8 LGR
-13 ASSVPGR
+13 SFAAFVTA
-20 GLVAV
+20 GLFLAITPPVD
-25 ATVGLLF
+25 
-32 MVAPSA
+32 
-38 GAQETYDVRG
+38 AQETYDVRG
-48 IVADSTGGGI
+48 VVADSAGAGI
-58 DGAMVVALA
+58 DGAMIVALA
-67 LPDSLLIKFSLS
+67 LPDSLLTKYALS

-106 VRRAFSITT
+106 VRQPFSITA
-115 ADVDAGT
+115 ADIDAGT
-122 IKLEVLAV
+122 INLAV
-130 EMDALVVSV
+130 LVVELEALVVSV

-176 EVDPDGTIRAQGEEV
+176 EVDADGTVRAQGEEV

-247 QLREDAR
+247 ELREDAR

-260 AVGGLGGGLEPAAVI
+260 AVGGLGGGLEPVAVI
-275 EAQPDGRTRYN
+275 EAQPNGRTRYN

-315 WGNFVNFSGGA
+315 WGDFVNFSGGA
-326 QGLARGGNR
+326 RGLGGGGNR
-335 GGGGG
+335 GGGG
-340 RGGAGDRDGGGQGG
+340 RGGGGQGG

-360 RNDGFTETMSLGLNA
+360 RNDGFTESMSLGLNA

-394 DNVQRQTTQQ
+394 DNVQQQTTQQ
-404 QQLLGSN
+404 QQLLGSS

-417 AAADQVTANTTHR
+417 AVADQSTANTTHR
-430 VNLNAQYAFSDGHDL
+430 VNVNTQYAFSDGHDL
-445 RLRGNLNVGSS
+445 RLRGNLSVGSS

-466 TTLDGRVQNT
+466 TTFEGRVQNT
-476 GLSNNVV
+476 GVSSNLVD
-483 EGNDLGGSARLTWRK
+483 GNDLGGSASLTWRK

-508 AEATTSIQEP
+508 AAATTNIQEP

-527 TGIANRDG
+527 TGIANRNG
-535 DLIMQDLIQQ
+535 DLMMQDLFQTQ
-545 QSRTGRTL
+545 ARTGRTL

-560 LTQPVGERGIFE
+560 LTQPVGVGGIFE
-572 VFGERRAVN
+572 VFGQRREVN
-581 EDQNNSVFDIGTGTP
+581 EDQDNSVFDIGTGTP
-596 VFNDLLSSGFERT
+596 VFNDFLSSGFERT
-609 YSYLRGGFRFNR
+609 YSYLRGGFRFNK
-621 NTADTRFVVGLQ
+621 NTEDTRFVIGLQ
-633 VQASKLDGTILD
+633 VQRSNLDGTILD
-645 RDEHIENGYTHVL
+645 RDEYIENGYTHVL
-658 PSANFRIQLNDAKT
+658 PSADYRIQLDEAKT

-697 PIRTYVGNPNLTPEY
+697 PIRTYIGNPNLTPEY

-733 YLRFSYTSDDIVQ
+733 YLRFSYTNDDIVQ

-786 NLNYTFN
+786 NLNYSFN
-793 YTRGVEILNGLEN
+793 YTRGVEILNELEN
-806 NSTVLRNTIDA
+806 NSRVLRNTIEA
-817 SIDNRNKDLFDV
+817 SIDNRDKEIFDV
-829 RAGARFSFNDVE
+829 RAGARYSFNDIQ
-841 NSLNQELNQGY
+841 NTLNQDLNQVY
-852 LDKTFYGNGM
+852 LDRTFYGNAM
-862 LHYGAGWTFSATL
+862 LHYGAGWTFSTTL
-875 NYRLYDEDV
+875 NYRLYDESV
-884 FGAGDR
+884 FGVGDR

-895 QASISKLAMD
+895 QASISKLAMN

-910 ELVGFDILD
+910 ELIGFDILD

-935 RRTESLGRYV
+935 RRTESLGQYI

-951 RLGSRGVGAARGGGG
+951 RLGSRRGGAARGGGSV
-966 GRRR
+966 RRR

>member
-1 MNLLRCV
+1 MKHSGCL
-8 PALGR
+8 LGR
-13 ASSVPGR
+13 SFAAFATAGLFLAITPSVD
-20 GLVAV
+20 
-25 ATVGLLF
+25 
-32 MVAPSA
+32 
-38 GAQETYDVRG
+38 AQETYDVRG
-48 IVADSTGGGI
+48 VVADSAGAGI
-58 DGAMVVALA
+58 DGAMIVALA
-67 LPDSLLIKFSLS
+67 LPDSLLTKYALS

-106 VRRAFSITT
+106 VRQPFSITA
-115 ADVDAGT
+115 ADIDAGT
-122 IKLEVLAV
+122 INLAV
-130 EMDALVVSV
+130 LVVEMEALVVSV

-176 EVDPDGTIRAQGEEV
+176 EVDADGTVRAQGEEV

-247 QLREDAR
+247 ELREDAR

-260 AVGGLGGGLEPAAVI
+260 AVGGLGGGLEPVAVI
-275 EAQPDGRTRYN
+275 EAQPNGRTRYN

-315 WGNFVNFSGGA
+315 WGDFVNFSGGA
-326 QGLARGGNR
+326 RGLGGGGNR
-335 GGGGG
+335 GGGG
-340 RGGAGDRDGGGQGG
+340 RGGGGQGG

-360 RNDGFTETMSLGLNA
+360 RNDGFTESMSLGLNA

-394 DNVQRQTTQQ
+394 DNVQQQTTQQ
-404 QQLLGSN
+404 QQLLGSS
-411 AAALQN
+411 AAALEN
-417 AAADQVTANTTHR
+417 AVADQSTANTTHR
-430 VNLNAQYAFSDGHDL
+430 VNVNAQYAFSDGHDL
-445 RLRGNLNVGSS
+445 RLRGNLSVGSS

-466 TTLDGRVQNT
+466 TTFEGRVQNT
-476 GLSNNVV
+476 GVSSNLVD
-483 EGNDLGGSARLTWRK
+483 GNDLGGSASLTWRK

-508 AEATTSIQEP
+508 AAATTNIQEP

-527 TGIANRDG
+527 TGIANRNG
-535 DLIMQDLIQQ
+535 DLMMQDLFQTQ
-545 QSRTGRTL
+545 ARTGRTL

-560 LTQPVGERGIFE
+560 LTQPVGVGGIFE
-572 VFGERRAVN
+572 VFGQRREVN
-581 EDQNNSVFDIGTGTP
+581 EDQDNSVFDIGTGTP
-596 VFNDLLSSGFERT
+596 VFNDFLSSGFERT
-609 YSYLRGGFRFNR
+609 YSYLRGGFRFNK
-621 NTADTRFVVGLQ
+621 NTEDTRFVIGLQ
-633 VQASKLDGTILD
+633 VQRSNLDGTILD
-645 RDEHIENGYTHVL
+645 RDEYIENGYTHVL
-658 PSANFRIQLNDAKT
+658 PSADYRIQLDEAKT

-697 PIRTYVGNPNLTPEY
+697 PIRTYIGNPNLTPEY

-733 YLRFSYTSDDIVQ
+733 YLRFSYTNDDIVQ

-786 NLNYTFN
+786 NLNYSFN
-793 YTRGVEILNGLEN
+793 YTRGVEILNELEN
-806 NSTVLRNTIDA
+806 NSRVLRNTIEA
-817 SIDNRNKDLFDV
+817 SIDNRDKEIFDV
-829 RAGARFSFNDVE
+829 RAGARYSFNDIQ
-841 NSLNQELNQGY
+841 NTLNQELNQVY
-852 LDKTFYGNGM
+852 LDRTFYGNAM
-862 LHYGAGWTFSATL
+862 LHYGAGWTFSTTL
-875 NYRLYDEDV
+875 NYRLYDESV
-884 FGAGDR
+884 FGVGDR

-895 QASISKLAMD
+895 QASISKLAMN

-910 ELVGFDILD
+910 ELIGFDILD

-935 RRTESLGRYV
+935 RRTESLGQYI

-951 RLGSRGVGAARGGGG
+951 RLGSRRGGAARGGGS

>member
-1 MNLLRCV
+1 MKHSGCL
-8 PALGR
+8 LGR
-13 ASSVPGR
+13 SFAAFATAGLFLAITPSVD
-20 GLVAV
+20 
-25 ATVGLLF
+25 
-32 MVAPSA
+32 
-38 GAQETYDVRG
+38 AQETYDVRG
-48 IVADSTGGGI
+48 VVADSAGAGI
-58 DGAMVVALA
+58 DGAMIVALA
-67 LPDSLLIKFSLS
+67 LPDSLLTKYALS

-106 VRRAFSITT
+106 VRQPFSITA
-115 ADVDAGT
+115 ADIDAGT
-122 IKLEVLAV
+122 INLAV
-130 EMDALVVSV
+130 LVVEMEALVVSV

-176 EVDPDGTIRAQGEEV
+176 EVDADGTVRAQGEEV

-247 QLREDAR
+247 ELREDAR

-260 AVGGLGGGLEPAAVI
+260 AVGGLGGGLEPVAVI
-275 EAQPDGRTRYN
+275 EAQPNGRTRYN

-315 WGNFVNFSGGA
+315 WGDFVNFSGGA
-326 QGLARGGNR
+326 RGLGGGGNR
-335 GGGGG
+335 GGGG
-340 RGGAGDRDGGGQGG
+340 RGGGGQGG

-360 RNDGFTETMSLGLNA
+360 RNDGFTESMSLGLNA

-394 DNVQRQTTQQ
+394 DNVQQQTTQQ
-404 QQLLGSN
+404 QQLLGSS
-411 AAALQN
+411 AAALEN
-417 AAADQVTANTTHR
+417 AVADQSTANTTHR
-430 VNLNAQYAFSDGHDL
+430 VNVNTQYAFSDGHDL
-445 RLRGNLNVGSS
+445 RLRGNLSVGSS

-466 TTLDGRVQNT
+466 TTFEGRVQNT
-476 GLSNNVV
+476 GVSSNLVD
-483 EGNDLGGSARLTWRK
+483 GNDLGGSASLTWRK

-508 AEATTSIQEP
+508 AAATTNIQEP

-527 TGIANRDG
+527 TGIANRNG
-535 DLIMQDLIQQ
+535 DLMMQDLFQTQ
-545 QSRTGRTL
+545 ARTGRTL

-560 LTQPVGERGIFE
+560 LTQPVGVGGIFE
-572 VFGERRAVN
+572 VFGQRREVN
-581 EDQNNSVFDIGTGTP
+581 EDQDNSVFDIGTGTP
-596 VFNDLLSSGFERT
+596 VFNDFLSSGFERT
-609 YSYLRGGFRFNR
+609 YSYLRGGFRFNK
-621 NTADTRFVVGLQ
+621 NTEDTRFVIGLQ
-633 VQASKLDGTILD
+633 VQRSNLDGTILD
-645 RDEHIENGYTHVL
+645 RDEYIENGYTHVL
-658 PSANFRIQLNDAKT
+658 PSADYRIQLDEAKT

-697 PIRTYVGNPNLTPEY
+697 PIRTYIGNPNLTPEY

-733 YLRFSYTSDDIVQ
+733 YLRFSYTNDDIVQ

-786 NLNYTFN
+786 NLNYSFN
-793 YTRGVEILNGLEN
+793 YTRGVEILNELEN
-806 NSTVLRNTIDA
+806 NSRVLRNTIEA
-817 SIDNRNKDLFDV
+817 SIDNRDKEIFDV
-829 RAGARFSFNDVE
+829 RAGARYSFNDIQ
-841 NSLNQELNQGY
+841 NTLNQELNQVY
-852 LDKTFYGNGM
+852 LDRTFYGNAM
-862 LHYGAGWTFSATL
+862 LHYGAGWTFSTTL
-875 NYRLYDEDV
+875 NYRLYDESV
-884 FGAGDR
+884 FGVGDR

-895 QASISKLAMD
+895 QASISKLAMN

-910 ELVGFDILD
+910 ELIGFDILD

-935 RRTESLGRYV
+935 RRTESLGQYI

-951 RLGSRGVGAARGGGG
+951 RLGSRRGGAARGGGS

>member
-1 MNLLRCV
+1 MKHSGCL
-8 PALGR
+8 LGR
-13 ASSVPGR
+13 SFAAFATAGLFLAITPSVD
-20 GLVAV
+20 
-25 ATVGLLF
+25 
-32 MVAPSA
+32 
-38 GAQETYDVRG
+38 AQETYDVRG
-48 IVADSTGGGI
+48 VVADSAGAGI
-58 DGAMVVALA
+58 DGAMIVALA
-67 LPDSLLIKFSLS
+67 LPDSLLTKYALS

-106 VRRAFSITT
+106 VRQPFSITA
-115 ADVDAGT
+115 ADIDAGT
-122 IKLEVLAV
+122 INLAV
-130 EMDALVVSV
+130 LVVEMEALVVSV

-176 EVDPDGTIRAQGEEV
+176 EVDADGTVRAQGEEV

-247 QLREDAR
+247 ELREDAR

-260 AVGGLGGGLEPAAVI
+260 AVGGLGGGLEPVAVI
-275 EAQPDGRTRYN
+275 EAQPNGRTRYN

-315 WGNFVNFSGGA
+315 WGDFVNFSGGA
-326 QGLARGGNR
+326 RGLGGGGNR
-335 GGGGG
+335 GGGG
-340 RGGAGDRDGGGQGG
+340 RGGGGQGG

-360 RNDGFTETMSLGLNA
+360 RNDGFTESMSLGLNA

-394 DNVQRQTTQQ
+394 DNVQQQTTQQ
-404 QQLLGSN
+404 QQLLGSS

-417 AAADQVTANTTHR
+417 AVADQSTANTTHR
-430 VNLNAQYAFSDGHDL
+430 VNVNTQYAFSDGHDL
-445 RLRGNLNVGSS
+445 RLRGNLSVGSS

-466 TTLDGRVQNT
+466 TTFEGRVQNT
-476 GLSNNVV
+476 GVSSNLVD
-483 EGNDLGGSARLTWRK
+483 GNDLGGSASLTWRK

-508 AEATTSIQEP
+508 AAATTNIQEP

-527 TGIANRDG
+527 TGIANRNG
-535 DLIMQDLIQQ
+535 DLMMQDLFQTQ
-545 QSRTGRTL
+545 ARTGRTL

-560 LTQPVGERGIFE
+560 LTQPVGVGGIFE
-572 VFGERRAVN
+572 VFGQRREVN
-581 EDQNNSVFDIGTGTP
+581 EDQDNSVFDIGTGTP
-596 VFNDLLSSGFERT
+596 VFNDFLSSGFERT
-609 YSYLRGGFRFNR
+609 YSYLRGGFRFNK
-621 NTADTRFVVGLQ
+621 NTEDTRFVIGLQ
-633 VQASKLDGTILD
+633 VQRSNLDGTILD
-645 RDEHIENGYTHVL
+645 RDEYIENGYTHVL
-658 PSANFRIQLNDAKT
+658 PSADYRIQLDEAKT

-697 PIRTYVGNPNLTPEY
+697 PIRTYIGNPNLTPEY

-733 YLRFSYTSDDIVQ
+733 YLRFSYTNDDIVQ

-786 NLNYTFN
+786 NLNYSFN
-793 YTRGVEILNGLEN
+793 YTRGVEILNELEN
-806 NSTVLRNTIDA
+806 NSRVLRNTIEA
-817 SIDNRNKDLFDV
+817 SIDNRDKEIFDV
-829 RAGARFSFNDVE
+829 RAGARYSFNDIQ
-841 NSLNQELNQGY
+841 NTLNQDLNQVY
-852 LDKTFYGNGM
+852 LDRTFYGNAM
-862 LHYGAGWTFSATL
+862 LHYGAGWTFSTTL
-875 NYRLYDEDV
+875 NYRLYDESV
-884 FGAGDR
+884 FGVGDR

-895 QASISKLAMD
+895 QASISKLAMN

-910 ELVGFDILD
+910 ELIGFDILD

-935 RRTESLGRYV
+935 RRTESLGQYI

-951 RLGSRGVGAARGGGG
+951 RLGSRRGGAARGGGSV
-966 GRRR
+966 RRR

>member
-1 MNLLRCV
+1 MKHSGCL
-8 PALGR
+8 LGR
-13 ASSVPGR
+13 SFAAFATAGLFLAITPSVD
-20 GLVAV
+20 
-25 ATVGLLF
+25 
-32 MVAPSA
+32 
-38 GAQETYDVRG
+38 AQETYDVRG
-48 IVADSTGGGI
+48 VVADSAGAGI
-58 DGAMVVALA
+58 DGAMIVALA
-67 LPDSLLIKFSLS
+67 LPDSLLTKYALS

-106 VRRAFSITT
+106 VRQPFSITA
-115 ADVDAGT
+115 ADIDAGT
-122 IKLEVLAV
+122 INLAV
-130 EMDALVVSV
+130 LVVEMEALVVSV

-176 EVDPDGTIRAQGEEV
+176 EVDADGTVRAQGEEV

-247 QLREDAR
+247 ELREDAR

-260 AVGGLGGGLEPAAVI
+260 AVGGLGGGLEPVAVI
-275 EAQPDGRTRYN
+275 EAQPNGRTRYN

-315 WGNFVNFSGGA
+315 WGDFVNFSGGA
-326 QGLARGGNR
+326 RGLGGGGNR
-335 GGGGG
+335 GGGG
-340 RGGAGDRDGGGQGG
+340 RGGGGQGG

-360 RNDGFTETMSLGLNA
+360 RNDGFTESMSLGLHA
-375 NHDFSDDRWIR
+375 NTDFSDDRWIR

-394 DNVQRQTTQQ
+394 DNVQQQTTQQ
-404 QQLLGSN
+404 QQLMGSS

-417 AAADQVTANTTHR
+417 AVADQSTANTTHR
-430 VNLNAQYAFSDGHDL
+430 VNVNTQYAFSDGHDL
-445 RLRGNLNVGSS
+445 RLRGNLSVGSS

-466 TTLDGRVQNT
+466 TTFEGRVQNT
-476 GLSNNVV
+476 GVSSNLVD
-483 EGNDLGGSARLTWRK
+483 GNDLGGSASLTWRK

-508 AEATTSIQEP
+508 AAATTNIQEP

-527 TGIANRDG
+527 TGIANRNG
-535 DLIMQDLIQQ
+535 DLMMQDLFQTQ
-545 QSRTGRTL
+545 ARTGRTL

-560 LTQPVGERGIFE
+560 LTQPVGVGGIFE
-572 VFGERRAVN
+572 VFGQRREVN
-581 EDQNNSVFDIGTGTP
+581 EDQDNSVFDIGTGTP
-596 VFNDLLSSGFERT
+596 VFNDFLSSGFERT
-609 YSYLRGGFRFNR
+609 YSYLRGGFRFNK
-621 NTADTRFVVGLQ
+621 NTEDTRFVIGLQ
-633 VQASKLDGTILD
+633 VQRSNLDGMILD
-645 RDEHIENGYTHVL
+645 RDEYIENGYTHVL
-658 PSANFRIQLNDAKT
+658 PSADYRIQLDEAKT

-697 PIRTYVGNPNLTPEY
+697 PIRTYIGNPNLTPEY

-733 YLRFSYTSDDIVQ
+733 YLRFSYTNDDIVQ

-786 NLNYTFN
+786 NLNYSFN
-793 YTRGVEILNGLEN
+793 YTRGVEILNELEN
-806 NSTVLRNTIDA
+806 NSRVLRNTIEA
-817 SIDNRNKDLFDV
+817 SIDNRDKEIFDV
-829 RAGARFSFNDVE
+829 RAGARYSFNDIQ
-841 NSLNQELNQGY
+841 NTLNQELNQVY
-852 LDKTFYGNGM
+852 LDRTFYGNAM
-862 LHYGAGWTFSATL
+862 LHYGAGWTFSTTL
-875 NYRLYDEDV
+875 NYRLYDESV
-884 FGAGDR
+884 FGVGDR

-895 QASISKLAMD
+895 QASISKLAMN

-910 ELVGFDILD
+910 ELIGFDILD

-935 RRTESLGRYV
+935 RRTESLGQYI

-951 RLGSRGVGAARGGGG
+951 RLGSRRGGAARGGGS